1 MVWWSDPG
9 KEVLNILFNRVL
21 APYVEN
27 LDMNQVNYGI
37 GQGQIT
43 LSKLRLKRGAL
54 DKFRLPVDVID
65 GHLGKLSLSLHWM
78 NLGNQPVEVLVEDV
92 YLLVVPSSES
102 TYDPEEEERRAQAA
116 KFERLESA
124 ELLHVRSQTDV
135 SQDDTTQSQGLIAS
149 LVTKIVNNLQVTV
162 RNIHIRYEDKLSV
175 PGHPF
180 TAGVTLAG
188 FTAVSVNDQW
198 QPAFIDSKAGSV
210 HKLARLESL
219 AVYFDTD
226 CQSLAGLSYREF
238 VEKFTALIS
247 KGSNLAQHQFILKP
261 VSGEGKITMNHKLDK
276 ETPRFD
282 VQLSFDEIGVLL
294 DEHQYRDAISL
305 IDMYHFYIR
314 QHQYQKYRPSAEEL
328 QNNRPKA
335 LLQFATTAILDEVR
349 ERKRKWTWAYFAE
362 RRDDRQRYVD
372 LFKRK
377 QLGALSPAEIGM
389 FEALERKLSYEDLR
403 FYRSIARSQLR
414 KDMAT
419 RRKVEE
425 ERKKQQPQK
434 QTSWSSW
441 IWGSSSSP
449 DSSNSSSSPDEAA
462 FTGEMTDE
470 QRRQLY
476 EALDYDEKA
485 ALAESLDTPRDA
497 LKARV
502 KAQLNRGSFALK
514 TDPHGKN
521 TEIISVVSDI
531 FQATFLQRQDNF
543 ETSLS
548 LGGFAVRDGT
558 TANSA
563 YPLIVHVQEKRS
575 QSEIVK
581 ALPVDDKN
589 VLPGLPDPF
598 FFLKFERNPLDGRAD
613 SALTVRM
620 RYMEIVYHRGYV
632 EAVYKFLKPPAS
644 QLESVEALLNVAS
657 QTLESL
663 QKETRIGL
671 EYALQTHKTV
681 DVQMDLNAPII
692 IVPEDVTSTKGKHL
706 VIDAGHISIVSELA
720 SKEAIQEI
728 HAKRRKQYTAK
739 DYEHLESMMYDRLTV
754 KLQAAQFLV
763 GDDLNSCLKALRA
776 SEHDNLHL
784 LERTNFDLQVQNSI
798 VPTAYNLARFKVSGH
813 LPTLQ
818 VNMSDT
824 KYKALMRLID
834 VAIPHF
840 DDEAEPRAYSA
851 HRPSTT
857 QRHASGAFKIPAG
870 FFGASTD
877 EYAIET
883 DDEDAQSVHSVV
895 VRAPQK
901 AETPQE
907 QGEGDDEFFEADP
920 GAATDPALHQHVVE
934 IDLKVDALRASL
946 YKSMQ
951 DGTEKSLGDLALQGF
966 ALDFAMEKYV
976 MKVGVNLRSLS
987 IHVNQVGKEPLEF
1000 MSSPN
1005 ELMSSADGPS
1015 TEDLLT
1021 VKYTRV
1027 QQASP
1032 EYQPVYEGI
1041 DQNVDVKISTFLFRA
1056 APEPVVT
1063 LYDFIMTTFVPQNN
1077 AGSAEA
1083 TPAPGTPEDGNATPE
1098 IVVDSGGSPEK
1109 IRVLLTLASI
1119 QVILINDDVRIATL
1133 SLSTAYV
1140 AILLRSNTMRIN
1152 GRLGSLALNDDS
1164 AIQTASPDFKKI
1176 LSIEGDNFADFTYQ
1190 TYDPADHENYTGVK
1204 SSISLQTGSLKV
1216 HYLEHTLRDAYL
1228 FTMKLAR
1235 LKGLYDAA
1243 TEAAV
1248 QRASE
1253 IERMKFDV
1261 KISTPIVVFPNDA
1274 QHSLDVLTLRL
1285 GALDAHNF
1293 YEKDVDRIVAGL
1305 HGIQLASRLYHGEE
1319 PAELKIVD
1327 DIDIN
1332 ADVTQKGNIDRSK
1345 DLDYPATQVAVKISD
1360 VKLHLTQSQ
1369 YCLLINLL
1377 QSIPKVF
1384 ADVPEAEVTTPRLPS
1399 PIPTPESDIS
1409 QSSLSE
1415 ATSAVDLRPELS
1427 SQSVAS
1433 RPWTSLDLVVTM
1445 DAVKLHLYDAF
1456 ATTMENVK
1464 EHGIARFVLKD
1475 NSLRLKMLSDGALE
1489 AQVILKSMTMNNT
1502 RPGHSRFREIMPA
1515 AQHERNQV
1523 MLLFTM
1529 SGGKNSQGL
1538 AVLTVDSPEII
1549 FAVDPVIALL
1559 EFFTSA
1565 FTSQPQENG
1574 EDAEDVASPETQ
1586 SSNSSSSV
1594 DFRIDLHDVSVSILE
1609 DDTHADTQ
1617 AIKLSVKQL
1626 LVSQQGV
1633 FAVSVE
1639 HVGMSLGRMG
1649 KPAESVRFLDD
1660 LDFTL
1665 TLDSRSS
1672 ASHQSTS
1679 IEVTALPIVFRASY
1693 RDIMLI
1699 MTIVNKAIEL
1709 YGKSSQSP
1717 EQSKAGSEKALT
1729 RPAMQSRKV
1738 SRPTAS
1744 RIQPI
1749 GSARVMMNKEQFKGS
1764 FEGFRLVLIG
1774 DLHEQPLLHLKVK
1787 PFILG
1792 AKDWSGELQATSTL
1806 SVHTSYW
1813 NLANSHWE
1821 PLIDPWTLTAS
1832 VARELP
1838 SGGMKMSINSNQ
1850 RLDVNVTMTFVEL
1863 ALATM
1868 SMLGTEGERVLE
1880 KARGSYAPYKIWNR
1894 TGYPLFI
1901 WSDTEGSG
1909 INKETKSKQI
1919 ANGKTIDWRFDDWK
1933 TMREHVSSSGRNSIG
1948 VQIVGKQWEHL
1959 RSVPVDREG
1968 EYTFSLRPRT
1978 EKYAHRLVCEVKV
1991 QGNVKMVVLR
2001 STYKVENNTLYPLE
2015 LTLVDETGQP
2025 VYAVEKIVPGQDYAL
2040 PLDAVNQCR
2049 VRVQPDQGFGYKWS
2063 PAVRWEDLIAKRGFT
2078 LRCPHTD
2085 QTEAAFRFQAW
2096 ADADTNDIASR
2107 KLPRITLKLR
2117 APIELENLL
2126 PYNLEYRIYDKDTDQ
2141 NWRSY
2146 LRKGGVMPV
2155 HSVELGHLILLNI
2168 HVQDT
2173 VFKPS
2178 DFAIINTDGNSD
2190 FDVENKLVLRDANG
2204 RKLDLKLNYIHYPN
2218 SGGSFKVQVYSP
2230 YIVLN
2235 KTGLP
2240 FYVRPSRSTRVG
2252 TSTDVAGETRLDV
2265 LSKPVPFMLSHPNDN
2280 GKDFAFKIGDSMWS
2294 QGVSFDAPTAETRL
2308 VMAHQ
2313 TQRSDEI
2320 HVGLSWT
2327 EGLGKYKLTK
2337 VITLAPRFIIK
2348 NNFHQPLA
2356 FREHGVAPRGRA
2368 TMDPEERRPL
2378 HFLRIGDEK
2387 LLTVALPGLNAQWS
2401 PAINLED
2408 IGRVH
2413 FRLPTS
2419 ESDQQVRLM
2428 RADVKIDGPTIF
2440 VYLDEAT
2447 EGWPFKIENDS
2458 DYSFSFSQTDRSRE
2472 NAGPSAKPMPMYT
2485 VPQKSNIDYAWDAP
2499 AARDKRILLS
2509 IQGSRREVDPME
2521 IGDLVPFRFAGDT
2534 GTRVVSLDVRA
2545 DGPQQVLRIS
2555 NYNAE
2560 LSLYKPRR
2568 RSTVSLTRQDSMSSS
2583 QEAFEAVQETVSPTL
2598 TVSLDLHG
2606 VGVSLVNRRMVEV
2619 VYLSLNTLKFE
2630 YANNP
2635 VAQSVTLSCGSLQID
2650 NQLHDALFP
2659 VVLQPT
2665 PISQESKTVAA
2676 LPTVQASVIWLNDE
2690 EHGVLFVKYCSVLL
2704 QALTVEADE
2713 DFLFSVY
2720 DLTKIKGASWDVARE
2735 DILLEHPEDI
2745 PEPESTARGQDLYFE
2760 VLELQPIKLAISFMR
2775 TERVSGEEKL
2785 SLRNPFAVV
2794 LNAITM
2800 AVGNVNDAPLEMNAL
2815 AIKDM
2820 RLTLPDLQSRI
2831 MYHYRQEVLRQLYR
2845 ILGSADFIGNPVGLF
2860 TNVSSGVA
2868 DIFYEPFNGVV
2879 VHGNKDIGI
2888 GIAKGAASFVKK
2900 TVFGFSDSFT
2910 KFTSSVGKG
2919 LSATTFDSEYQLK
2932 RRMNQRR
2939 NRPRHAIYGVAAGA
2953 EAFASSVVS
2962 GVEGVVMKP
2971 IEGAESE
2978 GAKGFFKGVGKGL
2991 IGAVT
2996 KPVIGVFDLASNVG
3010 EGIRNTTTVFDNP
3023 ARDRVRMP
3031 RLIPADGVLVPYSDR
3046 EALGQYWMKDLDNG
3060 AYREETYVAHLN
3072 LPGGDNVVLLTT
3084 TKVISFWSNKL
3095 RLDWELPFTQ
3105 VQGVTIEDTG
3115 IKFAHKAGKQHDK
3128 FIYIPDKSSQTWFFS
3143 QVASV
3148 VKAFNARRRM
3158 DS

>member
-37 GQGQIT
+37 GQGQVT
-43 LSKLRLKRGAL
+43 LSKLRLKKGAL

-116 KFERLESA
+116 KFERLENA
-124 ELLHVRSQTDV
+124 ELLHVRTQTGM
-135 SQDDTTQSQGLIAS
+135 SQDNPQSQGLIAS
-149 LVTKIVNNLQVTV
+149 LVTKIINNLQVTV

-180 TAGVTLAG
+180 AAGLTLAG
-188 FTAVSVNDQW
+188 FTAVSVNENW
-198 QPAFIDSKAGSV
+198 QPAFIDSKAGAV

-238 VEKFTALIS
+238 VENFTALIS
-247 KGSNLAQHQFILKP
+247 KGSRTASHQFILKP

-294 DEHQYRDAISL
+294 DDNQYRDAISL
-305 IDMYHFYIR
+305 VDMYHFYIR
-314 QHQYQKYRPSAEEL
+314 QHQYQKYRPPAEEL
-328 QNNRPKA
+328 QSNRPKA
-335 LLQFATTAILDEVR
+335 LLNFATTAILDEVR

-362 RRDDRQRYVD
+362 RRDDRLRYVD
-372 LFKRK
+372 LFKKK
-377 QLGALSPAEIGM
+377 QLGSLTGTDVGL
-389 FEALERKLSYEDLR
+389 FDALERKLSYEDLR

-419 RRKVEE
+419 RRKLEE
-425 ERKKQQPQK
+425 ERKESQPQNSS
-434 QTSWSSW
+434 SWSSW
-441 IWGSSSSP
+441 LWGSSSST
-449 DSSNSSSSPDEAA
+449 DSSGSSTEETA

-470 QRRQLY
+470 QRKQLY
-476 EALDYDEKA
+476 EALDFDEKA

-514 TDPHGKN
+514 TDPHGTN
-521 TEIISVVSDI
+521 SDIISVSFDV

-558 TANSA
+558 TTNTA

-575 QSEIVK
+575 HSQIVK
-581 ALPVDDKN
+581 TLPVDDKN
-589 VLPGLPDPF
+589 HSIPELPDPF
-598 FFLKFERNPLDGRAD
+598 FFLKFEQNPLDGRAD
-613 SALTVRM
+613 NALTFRM
-620 RYMEIVYHRGYV
+620 RYMEIVYHKGYV
-632 EAVYKFLKPPAS
+632 EAVYKFFKPPAS
-644 QLESVEALLNVAS
+644 QLESVEALLDAAS
-657 QTLESL
+657 QTLENL

-692 IVPEDVTSTKGKHL
+692 IVPEDVTTTHCKHL
-706 VIDAGHISIVSELA
+706 IVDAGHISIVSELA
-720 SKEAIQEI
+720 SKEAIREI
-728 HAKRRKQYTAK
+728 QLKRKKQYTEA
-739 DYEHLESMMYDRLTV
+739 DYKHLESMMYDRLKV
-754 KLQAAQFLV
+754 QLEAAQFLI
-763 GDDLNSCLKALRA
+763 GDDLNSCMKALKSQDR
-776 SEHDNLHL
+776 DNLHL
-784 LERTNFDLQVQNSI
+784 LERTNIDLQVQNSI

-813 LPTLQ
+813 LPTLE

-840 DDEAEPRAYSA
+840 DDEEEPQAYTMR
-851 HRPSTT
+851 RPSDT
-857 QRHASGAFKIPAG
+857 QRRASAAFKMPAG
-870 FFGASTD
+870 FFGASTED
-877 EYAIET
+877 YALES
-883 DDEDAQSVHSVV
+883 DDEDHESVTS
-895 VRAPQK
+895 PSKQGL
-901 AETPQE
+901 PE
-907 QGEGDDEFFEADP
+907 QDEADEESEFFEADP
-920 GAATDPALHQHVVE
+920 GTATARISPALHQHVVE
-934 IDLKVDALRASL
+934 VNFKVDTLRASL
-946 YKSMQ
+946 YKSAQ
-951 DGTEKSLGDLALQGF
+951 DGSEKPLGDVAFQGF
-966 ALDFAMEKYV
+966 GLEYAMEKYV
-976 MKVGVNLRSLS
+976 MKVGVNLRSVS
-987 IHVNQVGKEPLEF
+987 MHINQVGKDPLEF
-1000 MSSPN
+1000 MSS
-1005 ELMSSADGPS
+1005 ATGP
-1015 TEDLLT
+1015 TNEDLLI

-1032 EYQPVYEGI
+1032 EFQPVYEGI
-1041 DQNVDVKISTFLFRA
+1041 DQNVDMKISTFLFRA

-1063 LYDFIMTTFVPQNN
+1063 VYDFIMTTFVPQT
-1077 AGSAEA
+1077 GQIET
-1083 TPAPGTPEDGNATPE
+1083 TPPNSPEGENGPPE
-1098 IVVDSGGSPEK
+1098 IVVESGVSAQK

-1119 QVILINDDVRIATL
+1119 QVNLINDDVQIATL

-1164 AIQTASPDFKKI
+1164 SIKTASPDFKRI

-1190 TYDPADHENYTGVK
+1190 TYDPSDHETYPGVK
-1204 SSISLQTGSLKV
+1204 SSFSLQTGSLKV
-1216 HYLEHTLRDAYL
+1216 HYLEHTLHDAYAFL
-1228 FTMKLAR
+1228 MKLAK

-1243 TEAAV
+1243 TEVAV

-1261 KISTPIVVFPNDA
+1261 SISTPIIVFPSDA
-1274 QHSLDVLTLRL
+1274 QHSVDVLTLRL
-1285 GALDAHNF
+1285 GALSARNEYNTDDN
-1293 YEKDVDRIVAGL
+1293 RITAGL
-1305 HGIQLASRLYHGEE
+1305 HGIQLASQLYHDNRR
-1319 PAELKIVD
+1319 AELKMVD
-1327 DIDIN
+1327 DIDID
-1332 ADVTQKGNIDRSK
+1332 AEVTQKVNIDRSK
-1345 DLDYPATQVAVKISD
+1345 DNDYPAVQVAVKISD
-1360 VKLHLTQSQ
+1360 VRLHLTHTQ
-1369 YCLLINLL
+1369 YCLLIALL

-1384 ADVPEAEVTTPRLPS
+1384 ANVSEVGLDSPQLPS
-1399 PIPTPESDIS
+1399 PVPMSDS
-1409 QSSLSE
+1409 QARE
-1415 ATSAVDLRPELS
+1415 QTTDAVAGVDLRPEISAHS
-1427 SQSVAS
+1427 SSGEA
-1433 RPWTSLDLVVTM
+1433 PPYTSLDLVVTIG
-1445 DAVKLHLYDAF
+1445 AVKLHLYDAS
-1456 ATTMENVK
+1456 ATAPEDVK
-1464 EHGIARFVLKD
+1464 EHGIARFALND
-1475 NSLRLKMLSDGALE
+1475 NSLRLKTLSDGALE
-1489 AQVILKSMTMNNT
+1489 AQIVLKSVTMSNT
-1502 RPGHSRFREIMPA
+1502 RPGNSKFREIMPA

-1523 MLLFTM
+1523 MLLYTM
-1529 SGGKNSQGL
+1529 SGGQGSQSL
-1538 AVLTVDSPEII
+1538 AVVTIDSPEVI

-1565 FTSQPQENG
+1565 FIAQNG
-1574 EDAEDVASPETQ
+1574 DPDTETESVSSPETQ
-1586 SSNSSSSV
+1586 TTSTSSSL
-1594 DFRIDLHDVSVSILE
+1594 DFRIDLHDASVSILE
-1609 DDTHADTQ
+1609 DDTNAESQ
-1617 AIKLSVKQL
+1617 AIRLTVKQL

-1633 FAVSVE
+1633 FAVSVN
-1639 HVGMSLGRMG
+1639 HVGMSLTRMG
-1649 KPAESVRFLDD
+1649 KPAESVRFLDELD
-1660 LDFTL
+1660 LTF
-1665 TLDSRSS
+1665 TLDSR
-1672 ASHQSTS
+1672 ASEAHHSTS
-1679 IEVTALPIVFRASY
+1679 IEVTALPVVFRASY

-1699 MTIVNKAIEL
+1699 MTIVNKAIDL
-1709 YGKSSQSP
+1709 YGESIQSQD
-1717 EQSKAGSEKALT
+1717 ESEPDKTLT
-1729 RPAMQSRKV
+1729 RPGLTSRKI
-1738 SRPTAS
+1738 SRPTTS
-1744 RIQPI
+1744 RAQPI

-1774 DLHEQPLLHLKVK
+1774 DLHEQPLLHLRIK

-1792 AKDWSGELQATSTL
+1792 AKDWSGELQAMSTL
-1806 SVHTSYW
+1806 SMHISYW
-1813 NLANSHWE
+1813 NIANSHWE
-1821 PLIDPWTLTAS
+1821 PLIDPWVFTAS
-1832 VARELP
+1832 VAKETP
-1838 SGGMKMSINSNQ
+1838 SSGIKVSVNANQ
-1850 RLDVNVTMTFVEL
+1850 RLDVNVTLSFVEL
-1863 ALATM
+1863 VLAFA
-1868 SMLGTEGERVLE
+1868 SMLGTEGEQVL
-1880 KARGSYAPYKIWNR
+1880 KNARGSYAPYKIWNR

-1901 WSDTEGSG
+1901 WSDTEGSNG
-1909 INKETKSKQI
+1909 TKDTAAKQVP
-1919 ANGKTIDWRFDDWK
+1919 NGKTIDWRFDDWK
-1933 TMREHVSSSGRNSIG
+1933 TMREHVSSSGHNSIG

-1978 EKYAHRLVCEVKV
+1978 GKYAHRLVCEVKV
-1991 QGNVKMVVLR
+1991 EGNAKTVVLR

-2040 PLDAVNQCR
+2040 PLEAVNQCR

-2085 QTEAAFRFQAW
+2085 QNEAAFRFQAW
-2096 ADADTNDIASR
+2096 AEADANDIASR
-2107 KLPRITLKLR
+2107 KLPRISLKLR

-2146 LRKGGVMPV
+2146 LRKGGIMPV

-2190 FDVENKLVLRDANG
+2190 FDVESKLVLRDTQG
-2204 RKLDLKLNYIHYPN
+2204 RRLDLKLNYIHYPN

-2240 FYVRPSRSTRVG
+2240 FGVRPSRTRVG
-2252 TSTDVAGETRLDV
+2252 APSEIAGETREDILA
-2265 LSKPVPFMLSHPNDN
+2265 KPLPFMLSHPTDN
-2280 GKDFAFKIGDSMWS
+2280 GKDFSFKIGESMWS
-2294 QGVSFDAPTAETRL
+2294 QGISLDAPRAETRL
-2308 VMAHQ
+2308 VMLHQ
-2313 TQRSDEI
+2313 QSRSDEI
-2320 HVGLSWT
+2320 HTGLSWA

-2337 VITLAPRFIIK
+2337 VITLAPRFIVK
-2348 NNFHQPLA
+2348 NNFSKPLA
-2356 FREHGVAPRGRA
+2356 IREHGVAPRDRA
-2368 TMDPEERRPL
+2368 AVEPGERRPL
-2378 HFLRIGDEK
+2378 NVLRFGEDK

-2401 PAINLED
+2401 APINLED
-2408 IGRVH
+2408 IGTIH
-2413 FRLPTS
+2413 FRLPAS
-2419 ESDQQVRLM
+2419 EDSQQIRLM
-2428 RADVKIDGPTIF
+2428 RADIKIEGPTIF
-2440 VYLDEAT
+2440 VFLDEAT
-2447 EGWPFKIENDS
+2447 EGWPFKIENES
-2458 DYSFSFSQTDRSRE
+2458 DLTFTIHQTDQARL
-2472 NAGPSAKPMPMYT
+2472 NAGPGAKPPPSYT
-2485 VPQKSNIDYAWDAP
+2485 VAPKNSIDYAWDYP
-2499 AARDKRILLS
+2499 AARDKKIILAVN
-2509 IQGSRREVDPME
+2509 GSRRDVDIME
-2521 IGDLVPFRFAGDT
+2521 IGDLVPFRAAT
-2534 GTRVVSLDVRA
+2534 SRGTRIVSLDVRA
-2545 DGPQQVLRIS
+2545 DGPKQVLRIS

-2568 RSTVSLTRQDSMSSS
+2568 RSTASLTRQDSMSSS
-2583 QEAFEAVQETVSPTL
+2583 QDAFEAIQETVAPVL
-2598 TVSLDLHG
+2598 TVALDLHG
-2606 VGVSLVNRRMVEV
+2606 IGVSLINKQMVEV
-2619 VYLSLNTLKFE
+2619 VYTSLNALKFE
-2630 YANNP
+2630 YASNP
-2635 VAQSVTLSCGSLQID
+2635 VAQSVTLSFGNLQID

-2659 VVLQPT
+2659 VLLQPT
-2665 PISQESKTVAA
+2665 PITQESKSVAA
-2676 LPTVQASVIWLNDE
+2676 LPTVQASFIWLNDQ
-2690 EHGVLFVKYCSVLL
+2690 EHGVFFIKYCSVLL

-2713 DFLFSVY
+2713 DFLFALY
-2720 DLTKIKGASWDVARE
+2720 DLTKIKGASWDVAQE
-2735 DILLEHPEDI
+2735 DVLFENPEDI
-2745 PEPESTARGQDLYFE
+2745 PEPQETSSGLDLYFE
-2760 VLELQPIKLAISFMR
+2760 VLELQPIKLSISFMR
-2775 TERVSGEEKL
+2775 TERISSEDQL
-2785 SLRNPFAVV
+2785 MLRNPAAVV

-2800 AVGNVNDAPLEMNAL
+2800 AIGNVNDAPLEMNAL

-2820 RLTLPDLQSRI
+2820 RLTLPDLLNRI
-2831 MYHYRQEVLRQLYR
+2831 THHYRQEVLRQLYR

-2879 VHGNKDIGI
+2879 MHGNKDIGI

-2900 TVFGFSDSFT
+2900 TVFGVSDSFT

-2919 LSATTFDSEYQLK
+2919 LSATTFDSEYQLR

-2962 GVEGVVMKP
+2962 GVEGVVLKP

-2978 GAKGFFKGVGKGL
+2978 GAKGFFKGMGKGL

-3010 EGIRNTTTVFDNP
+3010 AGIRNTTTVFDNP
-3023 ARDRVRMP
+3023 DRDRVRLP
-3031 RLIPADGVLVPYSDR
+3031 RLIPADGVLVPYSER
-3046 EALGQYWMKDLDNG
+3046 EALGQYWMKDLEQG
-3060 AYREETYVAHLN
+3060 AFRGETYVAHIN

-3095 RLDWELPFTQ
+3095 KLEWELPFTQ

-3115 IKFAHKAGKQHDK
+3115 IKFAHKGGKQHDK
-3128 FIYIPDKSSQTWFFS
+3128 FVFIPDKSSQTWFFS

>member
-43 LSKLRLKRGAL
+43 LSKLRLKKGAL

-116 KFERLESA
+116 KFERLENA
-124 ELLHVRSQTDV
+124 ELLHMRARSDV
-135 SQDDTTQSQGLIAS
+135 STQDNPQSQGLLAS
-149 LVTKIVNNLQVTV
+149 LVTKIINNLQVTV

-180 TAGVTLAG
+180 AAGVTLAG
-188 FTAVSVNDQW
+188 FTAVSVNEKW
-198 QPAFIDSKAGSV
+198 QPAFIDSKAGAV

-226 CQSLAGLSYREF
+226 CQSLAGLSYQEF

-247 KGSNLAQHQFILKP
+247 KGDRTAAHQFILKP

-294 DEHQYRDAISL
+294 DDNQYRDAISL
-305 IDMYHFYIR
+305 VDMYHFYTR
-314 QHQYQKYRPSAEEL
+314 QHQYQKYRPAAEEFEK
-328 QNNRPKA
+328 NRPKA
-335 LLQFATTAILDEVR
+335 LLKFATTAILDEVR
-349 ERKRKWTWAYFAE
+349 ERRRRWTWEYFAE
-362 RRDDRQRYVD
+362 RRDDRHRYVD

-377 QLGALSPAEIGM
+377 HLGPLSPQDVAM
-389 FEALERKLSYEDLR
+389 LEALERKLSYEDLR

-419 RRKVEE
+419 RRKLEE
-425 ERKKQQPQK
+425 ERKKQEPQNR
-434 QTSWSSW
+434 TSWSSW
-441 IWGSSSSP
+441 IWGSSASSAGETGAAP
-449 DSSNSSSSPDEAA
+449 SNEEAA
-462 FTGEMTDE
+462 FTGEMTEE
-470 QRRQLY
+470 QRKELY
-476 EALDYDEKA
+476 AALDYDEKA
-485 ALAESLDTPRDA
+485 AVAESLDTPRDA

-514 TDPHGKN
+514 TDPHGTDK
-521 TEIISVVSDI
+521 EIISIVFDI

-558 TANSA
+558 TQNTA

-581 ALPVDDKN
+581 VLPVEE
-589 VLPGLPDPF
+589 PGAAPDLPDPF
-598 FFLKFERNPLDGRAD
+598 FFLKFEHNPLDERAD
-613 SALTVRM
+613 NALTVRM
-620 RYMEIVYHRGYV
+620 RYMEIIYHKGYV

-644 QLESVEALLNVAS
+644 QLESVEALLDVAS
-657 QTLESL
+657 QTLEGL
-663 QKETRIGL
+663 RKETRIGL

-692 IVPEDVTSTKGKHL
+692 IIPEDVTTTKGKHL

-720 SKEAIQEI
+720 SKQAIQEI
-728 HAKRRKQYTAK
+728 RAKRKQQYTEE
-739 DYEHLESMMYDRLTV
+739 DYKHLESMMYDRLTV
-754 KLQAAQFLV
+754 RLEAAQFLI
-763 GDDLNSCLKALRA
+763 GDDLRSLLKALR
-776 SEHDNLHL
+776 SKEKDNLHL

-798 VPTAYNLARFKVSGH
+798 VPTAYTLARFKIAGH
-813 LPTLQ
+813 LPALQ

-824 KYKALMRLID
+824 KYKSLMRLID
-834 VAIPHF
+834 VSIPNF
-840 DDEAEPRAYSA
+840 DDGEQVPDRAYSA
-851 HRPSTT
+851 RQPSTS
-857 QRHASGAFKIPAG
+857 QRHASTAFKIPSG
-870 FFGASTD
+870 FFGPAPEE

-883 DDEDAQSVHSVV
+883 DDEDQAAASTKRRVPD
-895 VRAPQK
+895 VRD
-901 AETPQE
+901 E
-907 QGEGDDEFFEADP
+907 DNDEFFEADP
-920 GAATDPALHQHVVE
+920 GTISNPAMHQHVVE
-934 IDLKVDALRASL
+934 VDFKVDTLGATL
-946 YKSMQ
+946 YKSAP
-951 DGTEKSLGDLALQGF
+951 DGTEKPLGDVAFQGF
-966 ALDFAMEKYV
+966 GLVYAMEKYV
-976 MKVGVNLRSLS
+976 MKVDVNLKSVS
-987 IHVNQVGKEPLEF
+987 MHVNQAGKEPLEF
-1000 MSSPN
+1000 V
-1005 ELMSSADGPS
+1005 SSAAGPS
-1015 TEDLLT
+1015 AADLLT

-1027 QQASP
+1027 QQTSP

-1056 APEPVVT
+1056 APEPVLT
-1063 LYDFIMTTFVPQNN
+1063 LYDFIMTTFVPQASGKVEAPPSPSTPGGEDIPEVVVG
-1077 AGSAEA
+1077 AGG
-1083 TPAPGTPEDGNATPE
+1083 P
-1098 IVVDSGGSPEK
+1098 PEK

-1140 AILLRSNTMRIN
+1140 AILLRANTMRIN
-1152 GRLGSLALNDDS
+1152 GRLGSLALTDDS
-1164 AIQTASPDFKKI
+1164 PIQTASADFKQI

-1190 TYDPADHENYTGVK
+1190 TFDPEDHETYTGVK
-1204 SSISLQTGSLKV
+1204 SSISLNTGSLKV
-1216 HYLEHTLRDAYL
+1216 HYLEHSLHDAYL
-1228 FTMKLAR
+1228 FLMRLAK

-1253 IERMKFDV
+1253 IERMQFNIS
-1261 KISTPIVVFPNDA
+1261 ISTPIVVFPADA

-1285 GALDAHNF
+1285 GALRARNA
-1293 YEKDVDRIVAGL
+1293 YENDVDRITAGL
-1305 HGIQLASRLYHGEE
+1305 HGIQLTSCLHYNDE
-1319 PAELKIVD
+1319 PSVLKIVD
-1327 DIDIN
+1327 DIDVN
-1332 ADVTQKGNIDRSK
+1332 AEITQFGQIDRSK
-1345 DLDYPATQVAVKISD
+1345 DLDKPNMEVSVKISD
-1360 VKLHLTQSQ
+1360 VRLHLTQPQ
-1369 YCLLINLL
+1369 YCLLIALS

-1384 ADVPEAEVTTPRLPS
+1384 ADVPEVPDHARSRE
-1399 PIPTPESDIS
+1399 PTGEDDLV
-1409 QSSLSE
+1409 QASSS
-1415 ATSAVDLRPELS
+1415 TVDLRPELS
-1427 SQSVAS
+1427 ANPTSGDA
-1433 RPWTSLDLVVTM
+1433 RPWTSVDVVVAVN
-1445 DAVKLHLYDAF
+1445 AVKLHLYDAL
-1456 ATTMENVK
+1456 ASSQANVK
-1464 EHGIARFVLKD
+1464 DHGIARFALND
-1475 NSLRLKMLSDGALE
+1475 NTLRLKMLSDGSLE
-1489 AQVILKSMTMNNT
+1489 SQVVMKSMTMGNT
-1502 RPGHSRFREIMPA
+1502 RPGSSKFREIMPA
-1515 AQHERNQV
+1515 AQHERNQI

-1529 SGGKNSQGL
+1529 SGGKNSTGL
-1538 AVLTVDSPEII
+1538 AVLTVDSPEVI
-1549 FAVDPVIALL
+1549 FAVDPIIALL

-1565 FTSQPQENG
+1565 FPSQPEQADEETAVDSEQSELN
-1574 EDAEDVASPETQ
+1574 ASGPKI
-1586 SSNSSSSV
+1586 
-1594 DFRIDLHDVSVSILE
+1594 DFRLDLHDASVCVLE
-1609 DDTHADTQ
+1609 DDTNAESQ
-1617 AIKLSVKQL
+1617 AIRLAIKQL
-1626 LVSQQGV
+1626 LIAQQGV
-1633 FAVSVE
+1633 FAVSVKQ
-1639 HVGMSLGRMG
+1639 VGMSLTRMG
-1649 KPAESVRFLDD
+1649 RPAESVRFLDD
-1660 LDFTL
+1660 VDLTF

-1672 ASHQSTS
+1672 AAHQSTS

-1699 MTIVNKAIEL
+1699 TTIVNKAIEL
-1709 YGKSSQSP
+1709 YGSSNRPQDQGRPGLDKSPS
-1717 EQSKAGSEKALT
+1717 
-1729 RPAMQSRKV
+1729 RPALQ
-1738 SRPTAS
+1738 
-1744 RIQPI
+1744 
-1749 GSARVMMNKEQFKGS
+1749 SARRASKPTNSRVQPVGNARVVTNKEQFKGS
-1764 FEGFRLVLIG
+1764 FDGFRLVLIG
-1774 DLHEQPLLHLKVK
+1774 DLHEQPLLHLRVK

-1806 SVHTSYW
+1806 SVHVSYW
-1813 NLANSHWE
+1813 NLSNSHWE
-1821 PLIDPWTLTAS
+1821 PLIDPWTFTAA
-1832 VARELP
+1832 VAKESP
-1838 SGGMKMSINSNQ
+1838 SGGMKMTVNANQ
-1850 RLDVNVTMTFVEL
+1850 RLDVNLTMTFVEL
-1863 ALATM
+1863 ALAT
-1868 SMLGTEGERVLE
+1868 SKMLGTEGERVLQ
-1880 KARGSYAPYKIWNR
+1880 KARGSYAPYRIWNR

-1901 WSDTEGSG
+1901 WSDTDGSQ
-1909 INKETKSKQI
+1909 NVRETTAKQI

-1933 TMREHVSSSGRNSIG
+1933 TMREHVSSSGHNSIG
-1948 VQIVGKQWEHL
+1948 LQIVGKQWEHL
-1959 RSVPVDREG
+1959 RSIPVDREG

-1991 QGNVKMVVLR
+1991 QGNVKLVILR
-2001 STYKVENNTLYPLE
+2001 STYKIENLTLYPLE

-2040 PLDAVNQCR
+2040 PLDAVNRCR
-2049 VRVQPDQGFGYKWS
+2049 VRLQPDQGFGYKWS
-2063 PAVRWEDLIAKRGFT
+2063 PAIRWEDLISKRGFT
-2078 LRCPHTD
+2078 LRCPHSD
-2085 QTEAAFRFQAW
+2085 PNEAAFRFQAW
-2096 ADADTNDIASR
+2096 AEADANDIASR

-2126 PYNLEYRIYDKDTDQ
+2126 PYNLEYRIYDKETDQ

-2155 HSVELGHLILLNI
+2155 HSVELGHLVLLNVQ
-2168 HVQDT
+2168 VQDT

-2190 FDVENKLVLRDANG
+2190 FDVENKLVLRDPNG
-2204 RKLDLKLNYIHYPN
+2204 RKLDLRLNYVHYPN

-2240 FYVRPSRSTRVG
+2240 FSIRPSRSARVG
-2252 TSTDVAGETRLDV
+2252 SPAEIAGETRPDV
-2265 LSKPVPFMLSHPNDN
+2265 LARPVPFMVSHPIDN
-2280 GKDFAFKIGDSMWS
+2280 GKDFSFRIGESAWS
-2294 QGVSFDAPTAETRL
+2294 QSISLDAPTAETRL
-2308 VMAHQ
+2308 VIPHQ
-2313 TQRSDEI
+2313 TQKAEEI

-2348 NNFHQPLA
+2348 NDFSQPLS
-2356 FREHGVAPRGRA
+2356 FREHGVARGLTTIA
-2368 TMDPEERRPL
+2368 PGEKRPL
-2378 HFLRIGDEK
+2378 HFLRVGEEK
-2387 LLTVALPGLNAQWS
+2387 LLTIAVPGLNAQWS
-2401 PAINLED
+2401 APINLED
-2408 IGRVH
+2408 IGTVH
-2413 FRLPTS
+2413 FRLYAS
-2419 ESDQQVRLM
+2419 EGSQHMRLM
-2428 RADVKIDGPTIF
+2428 RADVKIEGPTIF
-2440 VYLDEAT
+2440 IFLDEAT
-2447 EGWPFKIENDS
+2447 EGWPFTIENDS
-2458 DYSFSFSQTDRSRE
+2458 DYSFSFSQTDQTRKE
-2472 NAGPSAKPMPMYT
+2472 GGQSAKPAPTYA
-2485 VPQKSNIDYAWDAP
+2485 VPSKSSVDYAWDYP
-2499 AARDKRILLS
+2499 SARDKRIVLAVN
-2509 IQGSRREVDPME
+2509 GSRREIDIME
-2521 IGDLVPFRFAGDT
+2521 IGDLVPFKFADER
-2534 GTRVVSLDVRA
+2534 GTKTVSLDVRA
-2545 DGPQQVLRIS
+2545 DGHRQVLRIT

-2560 LSLYKPRR
+2560 YSLYKPRR
-2568 RSTVSLTRQDSMSSS
+2568 RDTVSLARQDSMSSS
-2583 QEAFEAVQETVSPTL
+2583 QDAFEAVQETVAPVL
-2598 TVSLDLHG
+2598 TVALDLQG
-2606 VGVSLVNRRMVEV
+2606 IGVSLINKRMVEV
-2619 VYLSLNTLKFE
+2619 VYLSLNALKFE

-2676 LPTVQASVIWLNDE
+2676 LPTVQATMIWLNDE
-2690 EHGVLFVKYCSVLL
+2690 EHGVFFVKYCSILL

-2713 DFLFSVY
+2713 DFLFALY
-2720 DLTKIKGASWDVARE
+2720 DLTKIKGASWDDGQE
-2735 DILLEHPEDI
+2735 DVLLEYPEDI
-2745 PEPESTARGQDLYFE
+2745 PEPQATARGQDLYFE
-2760 VLELQPIKLAISFMR
+2760 VLELQPIKLSISFMR

-2794 LNAITM
+2794 LNAVTM

-2820 RLTLPDLQSRI
+2820 RLTLPDLEERI
-2831 MYHYRQEVLRQLYR
+2831 MHHYRQEVLRQLYR

-2879 VHGNKDIGI
+2879 MHGNKEIGI

-2939 NRPRHAIYGVAAGA
+2939 NRPRHAIYGVTAGA
-2953 EAFASSVVS
+2953 EALASSVVS
-2962 GVEGVVMKP
+2962 GVEGVVLKP

-2978 GAKGFFKGVGKGL
+2978 GARGFFKGVGKGL
-2991 IGAVT
+2991 IGVVT
-2996 KPVIGVFDLASNVG
+2996 KPVIGVFDLAANVS

-3023 ARDRVRMP
+3023 ARDRVRLP
-3031 RLIPADGVLVPYSDR
+3031 RLIPADGVLVPYSER
-3046 EALGQYWMKDLDNG
+3046 EALGQYWMKDLEQG
-3060 AYREETYVAHLN
+3060 RYRTETYVAHLN

-3084 TKVISFWSNKL
+3084 TKVLSFWSNNL
-3095 RLDWELPFTQ
+3095 RLEWELPFTQ

-3115 IKFAHKAGKQHDK
+3115 IKFAHKAGKEHDK
-3128 FIYIPDKSSQTWFFS
+3128 FIFIPDKSSQTWFFS
-3143 QVASV
+3143 QIASV

>member
-37 GQGQIT
+37 GQGQVT
-43 LSKLRLKRGAL
+43 LHKLRLKKGAL

-92 YLLVVPSSES
+92 YLLVVPSAES

-116 KFERLESA
+116 KFERLENA
-124 ELLHVRSQTDV
+124 ELLHVRSQSDV
-135 SQDDTTQSQGLIAS
+135 SQDTAQSQGLIAS

-180 TAGVTLAG
+180 AAGVTLAG
-188 FTAVSVNDQW
+188 FTAVSVNEQW

-226 CQSLAGLSYREF
+226 CESLAGLSYRDF

-247 KGSNLAQHQFILKP
+247 KGSRTASHQFILKP
-261 VSGEGKITMNHKLDK
+261 VSGEGKIIMNHKLDK
-276 ETPRFD
+276 ETPQFD

-305 IDMYHFYIR
+305 IDMYHFYTR
-314 QHQYQKYRPSAEEL
+314 QHQYQKYRPPAEEL

-335 LLQFATTAILDEVR
+335 LLRFATTAILDEVR

-377 QLGALSPAEIGM
+377 QLGSLSPAEVSM

-419 RRKVEE
+419 RRKLEE

-441 IWGSSSSP
+441 IWGSSASS
-449 DSSNSSSSPDEAA
+449 DSSDASPSQDESA
-462 FTGEMTDE
+462 FTGEMTEE

-521 TEIISVVSDI
+521 TEIISIIFDI

-575 QSEIVK
+575 QSEVVK
-581 ALPVDDKN
+581 ALPVEDEHTIS
-589 VLPGLPDPF
+589 GLPDPF
-598 FFLKFERNPLDGRAD
+598 FFLKFERNPLNGRAD

-620 RYMEIVYHRGYV
+620 RYMEIVYHRGYI
-632 EAVYKFLKPPAS
+632 EAVYKFFKPPAS
-644 QLESVEALLNVAS
+644 QLESVEALLNVAT

-692 IVPEDVTSTKGKHL
+692 IVPEDVSTTKGKHL

-728 HAKRRKQYTAK
+728 HSKRKKQYTAE
-739 DYEHLESMMYDRLTV
+739 DYERLESMMYDRLTV

-763 GDDLNSCLKALRA
+763 GDDLKSCLKALR
-776 SEHDNLHL
+776 SNEHDNLHL

-798 VPTAYNLARFKVSGH
+798 VPTAYNLARFKISGH

-851 HRPSTT
+851 PRQSTT

-883 DDEDAQSVHSVV
+883 DDEDAQSV

-901 AETPQE
+901 PETPQE
-907 QGEGDDEFFEADP
+907 QGEGDEEFFEADP
-920 GAATDPALHQHVVE
+920 GTATDPALHQHIVE
-934 IDLKVDALRASL
+934 IDFSVDTLRASL
-946 YKSMQ
+946 YKSAP

-966 ALDFAMEKYV
+966 ALDYAMEKYV

-987 IHVNQVGKEPLEF
+987 MHVNQVGKEPLEF
-1000 MSSPN
+1000 
-1005 ELMSSADGPS
+1005 MSSADGPS

-1077 AGSAEA
+1077 SGSAET
-1083 TPAPGTPEDGNATPE
+1083 TPAPGTPEDGNTTPE
-1098 IVVDSGGSPEK
+1098 TVVDAGGTPEK

-1140 AILLRSNTMRIN
+1140 AILLRANTLRIN

-1190 TYDPADHENYTGVK
+1190 TYDPTDHETYTGVK

-1216 HYLEHTLRDAYL
+1216 HYLEHTLRDAYQ

-1261 KISTPIVVFPNDA
+1261 KISTPIVVFPADA
-1274 QHSLDVLTLRL
+1274 QHSLDVLALRL
-1285 GALDAHNF
+1285 GALDAHNS
-1293 YEKDVDRIVAGL
+1293 YEKDADRITAGL
-1305 HGIQLASRLYHGEE
+1305 HGIQLASRMYYEGE

-1332 ADVTQKGNIDRSK
+1332 AEVTQKGDIDRSK

-1369 YCLLINLL
+1369 YCLLIALL

-1384 ADVPEAEVTTPRLPS
+1384 AAVPDNEAATSQLPS
-1399 PIPTPESDIS
+1399 PVPTPDAETS

-1415 ATSAVDLRPELS
+1415 TTSAVDLRPELS
-1427 SQSVAS
+1427 TQSSES

-1445 DAVKLHLYDAF
+1445 SAVKLHLYDAL
-1456 ATTMENVK
+1456 ATTPTSVK

-1489 AQVILKSMTMNNT
+1489 AQVVLKSMTMNNT
-1502 RPGHSRFREIMPA
+1502 RPGNSKFREIMPA

-1529 SGGKNSQGL
+1529 SGGKKSQSL
-1538 AVLTVDSPEII
+1538 AILTVDSPEII

-1565 FTSQPQENG
+1565 FPSQPEENG
-1574 EDAEDVASPETQ
+1574 ENVEAVASPETQ
-1586 SSNSSSSV
+1586 SSSSSSSF
-1594 DFRIDLHDVSVSILE
+1594 DFRVDLHDVSVSILE
-1609 DDTHADTQ
+1609 DDSHADTQ

-1639 HVGMSLGRMG
+1639 HVGMSLGRVG

-1709 YGKSSQSP
+1709 YGKSSQSAN
-1717 EQSKAGSEKALT
+1717 QDKGASEKALS
-1729 RPAMQSRKV
+1729 RPALQSRKI
-1738 SRPTAS
+1738 SRPTTS

-1749 GSARVMMNKEQFKGS
+1749 GSARVVMNKEQFKGS

-1774 DLHEQPLLHLKVK
+1774 DLHEQPLLHLRVK

-1806 SVHTSYW
+1806 SVHISYW
-1813 NLANSHWE
+1813 NLTNSHWE
-1821 PLIDPWTLTAS
+1821 PLIDPWTFTAS
-1832 VARELP
+1832 VAKESP
-1838 SGGMKMSINSNQ
+1838 SGGLKMSINSNQ
-1850 RLDVNVTMTFVEL
+1850 RLDVNVTMTFAEL
-1863 ALATM
+1863 ALSTM
-1868 SMLGTEGERVLE
+1868 SMLGTEGERVLA
-1880 KARGSYAPYKIWNR
+1880 KARGSYAPYRIWNR

-1909 INKETKSKQI
+1909 NTRETNSKQI

-1991 QGNVKMVVLR
+1991 EGNVKLVVLR
-2001 STYKVENNTLYPLE
+2001 STYKVENHTLYPLE

-2085 QTEAAFRFQAW
+2085 QSEAPFRFQAW
-2096 ADADTNDIASR
+2096 AEADANDIASR

-2155 HSVELGHLILLNI
+2155 HSVELGHLILLNV

-2240 FYVRPSRSTRVG
+2240 FSVRPSRSNRVG
-2252 TSTDVAGETRLDV
+2252 TPMDIAGETRPDI
-2265 LSKPVPFMLSHPNDN
+2265 LSKPVPFMLSHPNDG
-2280 GKDFAFKIGDSMWS
+2280 GKDFAFKIGDSVWS
-2294 QGVSFDAPTAETRL
+2294 QGISFDAPTAETRL

-2320 HVGLSWT
+2320 HAGVSWT

-2348 NNFHQPLA
+2348 NNFSQPLA
-2356 FREHGVAPRGRA
+2356 FREHGGAPRGRA
-2368 TMDPEERRPL
+2368 TIDPGERRPL
-2378 HFLRIGDEK
+2378 HFLRVGDEK

-2419 ESDQQVRLM
+2419 ENGQQVRLM

-2440 VYLDEAT
+2440 VFLDEAT

-2458 DYSFSFSQTDRSRE
+2458 DYSFSFSQTDQSRA
-2472 NAGPSAKPMPMYT
+2472 NAGPAAKPMPTYT
-2485 VPQKSNIDYAWDAP
+2485 VQQKSSLDYAWDVP
-2499 AARDKRILLS
+2499 AARDKRILLT
-2509 IQGSRREVDPME
+2509 INGSRREVDIME
-2521 IGDLVPFRFAGDT
+2521 IGDLVPFRFAGDR

-2560 LSLYKPRR
+2560 LSLYKPKRR
-2568 RSTVSLTRQDSMSSS
+2568 NTASLTRQDSMSSSS
-2583 QEAFEAVQETVSPTL
+2583 QEAFEAVQETVSPVL
-2598 TVSLDLHG
+2598 TVALDLQG
-2606 VGVSLVNRRMVEV
+2606 VGVSMVNRRMVEV

-2630 YANNP
+2630 YATNP

-2665 PISQESKTVAA
+2665 PISQDKSVAA

-2720 DLTKIKGASWDVARE
+2720 DLTKVKGAPWDAGQE

-2745 PEPESTARGQDLYFE
+2745 PEPQATARGQDVYFE
-2760 VLELQPIKLAISFMR
+2760 VLELQPIKLSISFMR
-2775 TERVSGEEKL
+2775 TERVSAEEKL
-2785 SLRNPFAVV
+2785 SLRNPVAVV

-2800 AVGNVNDAPLEMNAL
+2800 AVGNINDAPLEMNAL

-2820 RLTLPDLQSRI
+2820 RLLLPDLQARI

-2845 ILGSADFIGNPVGLF
+2845 ILGSANFIGNPVGLF

-2868 DIFYEPFNGVV
+2868 DFFYEPFNGVV
-2879 VHGNKDIGI
+2879 MHGNKDIGI
-2888 GIAKGAASFVKK
+2888 SIAKGAASFVKK

-2910 KFTSSVGKG
+2910 KITSSVGKG
-2919 LSATTFDSEYQLK
+2919 LSATTLDSEFQLK

-2953 EAFASSVVS
+2953 EAFATSVVS

-2996 KPVIGVFDLASNVG
+2996 KPVIGVFDLAANVG

-3023 ARDRVRMP
+3023 ARDRVRLP
-3031 RLIPADGVLVPYSDR
+3031 RLIPADGVLVPYSER

-3060 AYREETYVAHLN
+3060 AFRDETYVAHLN

-3084 TKVISFWSNKL
+3084 TKIISFWSNKL

-3128 FIYIPDKSSQTWFFS
+3128 FVYIPDKSSQTWFFS

>member
-37 GQGQIT
+37 GQGQVT
-43 LSKLRLKRGAL
+43 LHKLRLKKGAL

-92 YLLVVPSSES
+92 YLLVVPSAES

-116 KFERLESA
+116 KFERLENT

-135 SQDDTTQSQGLIAS
+135 SQDTQQSQGLIAS

-180 TAGVTLAG
+180 AAGATLAG
-188 FTAVSVNDQW
+188 FTAVSVNEQW

-226 CQSLAGLSYREF
+226 CESLAGLSYREF
-238 VEKFTALIS
+238 VDKFTALIS
-247 KGSNLAQHQFILKP
+247 KGSRIAPHQFILKP

-276 ETPRFD
+276 ETPQFD

-294 DEHQYRDAISL
+294 DDHQYRDAISL
-305 IDMYHFYIR
+305 IDMYHFYTR
-314 QHQYQKYRPSAEEL
+314 QHQYQKYRPPIEEL
-328 QNNRPKA
+328 QSNRPRA
-335 LLQFATTAILDEVR
+335 LLRFAMTAILDEVR

-377 QLGALSPAEIGM
+377 QLGSLSPAEVGM

-419 RRKVEE
+419 RRKLEE
-425 ERKKQQPQK
+425 ERRRQQPQK

-441 IWGSSSSP
+441 IWGSSP
-449 DSSNSSSSPDEAA
+449 ASSSDGTDASPSQDEAA
-462 FTGEMTDE
+462 FTGEMTEE

-514 TDPHGKN
+514 TDPHGKD
-521 TEIISVVSDI
+521 TEIISVVFDI
-531 FQATFLQRQDNF
+531 FQATLLQRQDNF

-575 QSEIVK
+575 QSEIIK
-581 ALPVDDKN
+581 ALPVEDKHTD
-589 VLPGLPDPF
+589 PGLPDPF
-598 FFLKFERNPLDGRAD
+598 FFLKFERNPLTGRAD

-632 EAVYKFLKPPAS
+632 EAVYKFFKPPAS
-644 QLESVEALLNVAS
+644 QLESVEALLDVAS

-706 VIDAGHISIVSELA
+706 VIDAGHISIVSDLA
-720 SKEAIQEI
+720 SKEAVQEI
-728 HAKRRKQYTAK
+728 HSKRKKQYTAE
-739 DYEHLESMMYDRLTV
+739 DYERLESMMYDRLTV

-763 GDDLNSCLKALRA
+763 GDDLNSCLNALR
-776 SEHDNLHL
+776 SNENDNLHL

-798 VPTAYNLARFKVSGH
+798 VPTAYSLARFKVSGH

-840 DDEAEPRAYSA
+840 DDEAEARAYSA
-851 HRPSTT
+851 QRPSTT

-870 FFGASTD
+870 FFGANTD
-877 EYAIET
+877 DYAIET
-883 DDEDAQSVHSVV
+883 DDEDAQSAHSVV
-895 VRAPQK
+895 QAPHK
-901 AETPQE
+901 PETHQD

-920 GAATDPALHQHVVE
+920 GTTNDPVIHQHVVE
-934 IDLKVDALRASL
+934 IDFKVDALRASL
-946 YKSMQ
+946 YKSAP
-951 DGTEKSLGDLALQGF
+951 DGTERSLGDLALEGF

-987 IHVNQVGKEPLEF
+987 MHVNQVGKEPLEF
-1000 MSSPN
+1000 MSS
-1005 ELMSSADGPS
+1005 ADGLS

-1032 EYQPVYEGI
+1032 EYQQVYEGI

-1063 LYDFIMTTFVPQNN
+1063 LYDFIMTTFVPQNKS
-1077 AGSAEA
+1077 GGAENR
-1083 TPAPGTPEDGNATPE
+1083 PAPGTPEDGNTTPE
-1098 IVVDSGGSPEK
+1098 IVVDAGGSPEK

-1140 AILLRSNTMRIN
+1140 AILLRANTLRIN

-1164 AIQTASPDFKKI
+1164 TIQTASPDFKKI

-1190 TYDPADHENYTGVK
+1190 TYDPADHETYTGVK

-1228 FTMKLAR
+1228 FTMKLAK

-1261 KISTPIVVFPNDA
+1261 KISTPIVVFPADA
-1274 QHSLDVLTLRL
+1274 QHSLDVLALRL
-1285 GALDAHNF
+1285 GALDAHNS
-1293 YEKDVDRIVAGL
+1293 YEKDADRIKAGL

-1319 PAELKIVD
+1319 LAELKIVD

-1332 ADVTQKGNIDRSK
+1332 AEVTQKGDIDRSK
-1345 DLDYPATQVAVKISD
+1345 DPDYPATQVAVKISD

-1369 YCLLINLL
+1369 YCLLIALL

-1384 ADVPEAEVTTPRLPS
+1384 ADVPDNEATTSQLPS
-1399 PIPTPESDIS
+1399 PVPTPDVETS

-1415 ATSAVDLRPELS
+1415 ATSAIDLRPELS
-1427 SQSVAS
+1427 SQSSES

-1445 DAVKLHLYDAF
+1445 SAVKLHLYDAL
-1456 ATTMENVK
+1456 ATTAASVK

-1489 AQVILKSMTMNNT
+1489 AQVVLKSMTMNNT
-1502 RPGHSRFREIMPA
+1502 RPGNSKFREIMPA

-1529 SGGKNSQGL
+1529 SGGKKSQSL
-1538 AVLTVDSPEII
+1538 AIITVDSPEII

-1565 FTSQPQENG
+1565 FPSQLE
-1574 EDAEDVASPETQ
+1574 EDEEDVEAVASPETR
-1586 SSNSSSSV
+1586 SSSSSSSF
-1594 DFRIDLHDVSVSILE
+1594 DFRVDLHDVSVSILE

-1639 HVGMSLGRMG
+1639 HVGMSLGRVG

-1709 YGKSSQSP
+1709 YGKSSQSD
-1717 EQSKAGSEKALT
+1717 QDKGASEKALS

-1738 SRPTAS
+1738 SRPTTS
-1744 RIQPI
+1744 RTQPI
-1749 GSARVMMNKEQFKGS
+1749 GSARVVMNKEQFKGS
-1764 FEGFRLVLIG
+1764 FDGFRLVLIG
-1774 DLHEQPLLHLKVK
+1774 DLHEQPLLHLRVK

-1813 NLANSHWE
+1813 NLTNSHWE
-1821 PLIDPWTLTAS
+1821 PLIDPWTFTAS
-1832 VARELP
+1832 VAKESP

-1880 KARGSYAPYKIWNR
+1880 KARGSYAPYRIWNR

-1909 INKETKSKQI
+1909 NTKETNSKQI

-1991 QGNVKMVVLR
+1991 EGNVKLVVLR
-2001 STYKVENNTLYPLE
+2001 STYKVENHTLYPLE

-2078 LRCPHTD
+2078 LRCPHSD
-2085 QTEAAFRFQAW
+2085 QTEAPFRFQAW
-2096 ADADTNDIASR
+2096 AEADANDIASR

-2190 FDVENKLVLRDANG
+2190 FDVENKLLLRDANG

-2240 FYVRPSRSTRVG
+2240 FSVRPSRSARVG
-2252 TSTDVAGETRLDV
+2252 TPTEIAGETRPDI
-2265 LSKPVPFMLSHPNDN
+2265 LSKPVPFMLSHPNEN
-2280 GKDFAFKIGDSMWS
+2280 GKDFAFKIGDSVWS
-2294 QGVSFDAPTAETRL
+2294 QGVSFDAPTAESRL

-2320 HVGLSWT
+2320 HAGVSWT
-2327 EGLGKYKLTK
+2327 EGRGKYKLTK

-2348 NNFHQPLA
+2348 NDFSQPLA
-2356 FREHGVAPRGRA
+2356 FREHGGAPRGRA
-2368 TMDPEERRPL
+2368 TIDPGERRPL
-2378 HFLRIGDEK
+2378 HFLRVGDEK

-2401 PAINLED
+2401 SAINLED

-2419 ESDQQVRLM
+2419 ENGQQVRLM

-2440 VYLDEAT
+2440 VFLDEAT

-2458 DYSFSFSQTDRSRE
+2458 EYAFSFSQTDQSRA
-2472 NAGPSAKPMPMYT
+2472 NAGPAAKPMPTYT
-2485 VPQKSNIDYAWDAP
+2485 VQQKSSLDYAWDVP
-2499 AARDKRILLS
+2499 AARNKRIVLS
-2509 IQGSRREVDPME
+2509 INGSRREVDIME
-2521 IGDLVPFRFAGDT
+2521 IGDLVPFRFAGDR

-2545 DGPQQVLRIS
+2545 DGPRQVLRIS

-2568 RSTVSLTRQDSMSSS
+2568 RNTASLTRQDSMSSNS
-2583 QEAFEAVQETVSPTL
+2583 QEAFEAVQETVSPVL
-2598 TVSLDLHG
+2598 TVALDLQG
-2606 VGVSLVNRRMVEV
+2606 VGISLVNRRLVEV

-2630 YANNP
+2630 YATNP

-2665 PISQESKTVAA
+2665 PISQDKTVAA

-2720 DLTKIKGASWDVARE
+2720 DLTKVKGAPWDVGQE
-2735 DILLEHPEDI
+2735 DILLEYPEDI
-2745 PEPESTARGQDLYFE
+2745 PEPKATARGQDVYFE
-2760 VLELQPIKLAISFMR
+2760 VLELQPIKLSISFMR
-2775 TERVSGEEKL
+2775 TERVSAEEKL
-2785 SLRNPFAVV
+2785 SLRNPVAVV

-2800 AVGNVNDAPLEMNAL
+2800 AVGNINDAPLEMNAL

-2820 RLTLPDLQSRI
+2820 RLLLPDLQARI

-2845 ILGSADFIGNPVGLF
+2845 ILGSANFIGNPVGLF

-2868 DIFYEPFNGVV
+2868 DFFYEPFNGVV
-2879 VHGNKDIGI
+2879 MHGNKDIGI
-2888 GIAKGAASFVKK
+2888 SIAKGAASFVKK

-2910 KFTSSVGKG
+2910 KITSSVGKG
-2919 LSATTFDSEYQLK
+2919 LSATTLDSEFQLK

-2953 EAFASSVVS
+2953 EAFATSVVS

-2996 KPVIGVFDLASNVG
+2996 KPVIGVFDLAANVG

-3023 ARDRVRMP
+3023 ARDRVRLP
-3031 RLIPADGVLVPYSDR
+3031 RLIPADGVLVPYSER
-3046 EALGQYWMKDLDNG
+3046 EAMGQYWMKDLDNG
-3060 AYREETYVAHLN
+3060 AYRGETYVAHLN

-3084 TKVISFWSNKL
+3084 TKIISFWSNKL

-3128 FIYIPDKSSQTWFFS
+3128 FIYIPDKSSQSWFFS

>member
-27 LDMNQVNYGI
+27 MDMNQLNFGI
-37 GQGQIT
+37 GQGKVT
-43 LSKLRLKRGAL
+43 LTNLRLKKGAL

-102 TYDPEEEERRAQAA
+102 TYDPEEEERRIQAA
-116 KFERLESA
+116 KFERLENA
-124 ELLHVRSQTDV
+124 ELLNVRPQSV
-135 SQDDTTQSQGLIAS
+135 SQGQECVHDPQSQGLIAS
-149 LVTKIVNNLQVTV
+149 LVTKIINNLQVTV
-162 RNIHIRYEDKLSV
+162 KNIHIRYEDKLSV

-180 TAGVTLAG
+180 AAGITLAS
-188 FTAVSVNDQW
+188 FTAVSVNETW

-226 CQSLAGLSYREF
+226 CQSLAGLPHREF
-238 VEKFTALIS
+238 IEKFTDLIS
-247 KGSNLAQHQFILKP
+247 KGGRTAPHQFILKP
-261 VSGEGKITMNHKLDK
+261 VSGEGKIKMNHKLDK

-294 DEHQYRDAISL
+294 DEHQYRDVISL

-314 QHQYQKYRPSAEEL
+314 QHQYQKYRPAVEEL
-328 QNNRPKA
+328 DSNRPKA
-335 LLQFATTAILDEVR
+335 LLRFATTAILDEVR

-362 RRDDRQRYVD
+362 RRDDRHRYVD

-377 QLGALSPAEIGM
+377 QLGSLSPADVGM

-425 ERKKQQPQK
+425 ERRRQQPQK
-434 QTSWSSW
+434 QGSWSSW
-441 IWGSSSSP
+441 IWGSSPAGSGSAP
-449 DSSNSSSSPDEAA
+449 NADEAA

-485 ALAESLDTPRDA
+485 ALAESLDIPRDA

-521 TEIISVVSDI
+521 TEIISVIFDI

-558 TANSA
+558 TLNSA

-581 ALPVDDKN
+581 TLPQQEDSI
-589 VLPGLPDPF
+589 PGLPDPF

-632 EAVYKFLKPPAS
+632 EAIYKFLKPPAS
-644 QLESVEALLNVAS
+644 QLESVEALLDAAS

-692 IVPEDVTSTKGKHL
+692 IVPEDVTTTKGKHL
-706 VIDAGHISIVSELA
+706 VVDAGHISIVSELA
-720 SKEAIQEI
+720 SKEAIKDIQS
-728 HAKRRKQYTAK
+728 KRHKKYSEE
-739 DYEHLESMMYDRLTV
+739 DYNRLDTMMYDRLTV
-754 KLQAAQFLV
+754 RLQAAQFLI
-763 GDDLNSCLKALRA
+763 GDDLDSCLKALR
-776 SEHDNLHL
+776 SKERDNLHL

-798 VPTAYNLARFKVSGH
+798 VPTAYRLARFKVSGH

-840 DDEAEPRAYSA
+840 DDETESRAYSA
-851 HRPSTT
+851 RRSSTN
-857 QRHASGAFKIPAG
+857 QRHASGAFKIPSG
-870 FFGASTD
+870 FFGAATE

-883 DDEDAQSVHSVV
+883 DDEDNHSI
-895 VRAPQK
+895 AIP
-901 AETPQE
+901 
-907 QGEGDDEFFEADP
+907 DP
-920 GAATDPALHQHVVE
+920 GTTNDPALHQHVVE
-934 IDLKVDALRASL
+934 IDFKVDTLRASL
-946 YKSMQ
+946 YKSAQ
-951 DGTEKSLGDLALQGF
+951 DGTEKPLGNVAFQGF
-966 ALDFAMEKYV
+966 DLEYAMEKYV
-976 MKVGVNLRSLS
+976 MKVDVNLRSVS
-987 IHVNQVGKEPLEF
+987 MHVNQVGKEPLEF
-1000 MSSPN
+1000 MSS
-1005 ELMSSADGPS
+1005 AAGPS
-1015 TEDLLT
+1015 TQDLLT

-1077 AGSAEA
+1077 SGKAEA
-1083 TPAPGTPEDGNATPE
+1083 TPAPGSPEDENGQPE
-1098 IVVDSGGSPEK
+1098 IVVNSGGSPEK

-1119 QVILINDDVRIATL
+1119 EVILLNDDVQIATL

-1140 AILLRSNTMRIN
+1140 AILLRANTMRIN

-1164 AIQTASPDFKKI
+1164 AIQMASPDFKKI

-1190 TYDPADHENYTGVK
+1190 TYDPADHETYTGVK

-1216 HYLEHTLRDAYL
+1216 HYLEHTLHDAYL
-1228 FTMKLAR
+1228 FLMKLAT

-1243 TEAAV
+1243 TEVAV

-1261 KISTPIVVFPNDA
+1261 SISTPIVVFPSDS
-1274 QHSLDVLTLRL
+1274 QHSRDVMTLRL
-1285 GALDAHNF
+1285 GALKAHNA
-1293 YEKDVDRIVAGL
+1293 YEKNDNRTIASL
-1305 HGIQLASRLYHGEE
+1305 RGIQLSSRSYDGGE
-1319 PAELKIVD
+1319 PADLKMVD
-1327 DIDIN
+1327 DIEID
-1332 ADVTQKGNIDRSK
+1332 AEVTQKGDIDRSK
-1345 DLDYPATQVAVKISD
+1345 NIDVPATQVAVKISD
-1360 VKLHLTQSQ
+1360 VRLHLTQSQ
-1369 YCLLINLL
+1369 YRFLIALL
-1377 QSIPKVF
+1377 QSVPKVF
-1384 ADVPEAEVTTPRLPS
+1384 ADVSDTEVAPPRLLS
-1399 PIPTPESDIS
+1399 PAPMPDDQDAQSAMTGPTS
-1409 QSSLSE
+1409 
-1415 ATSAVDLRPELS
+1415 TVDLRPELS
-1427 SQSVAS
+1427 SHPSAGET
-1433 RPWTSLDLVVTM
+1433 RPWTTVDLVVNIN
-1445 DAVKLHLYDAF
+1445 AVKLHLYDAQ
-1456 ATTMENVK
+1456 ATTPSNLK
-1464 EHGIARFVLKD
+1464 EHGIARFALND
-1475 NSLRLKMLSDGALE
+1475 NSLRLKILSDGALE
-1489 AQVILKSMTMNNT
+1489 AQIVLKSLTMNNT
-1502 RPGHSRFREIMPA
+1502 RPGNSRFREIMPA

-1523 MLLFTM
+1523 MLLYTM
-1529 SGGKNSQGL
+1529 SGGQNSQSL
-1538 AVLTVDSPEII
+1538 AVLTVDSPEVI
-1549 FAVDPVIALL
+1549 FAVDPVFALL
-1559 EFFTSA
+1559 DFFTSA
-1565 FTSQPQENG
+1565 FATQTQQSGEQAEAISTQDSQP
-1574 EDAEDVASPETQ
+1574 A
-1586 SSNSSSSV
+1586 SSSSTF
-1594 DFRIDLHDVSVSILE
+1594 DFRFDLHDVSVSILE
-1609 DDTHADTQ
+1609 DDTVSDTQ
-1617 AIKLSVKQL
+1617 AIRLSVKQL
-1626 LVSQQGV
+1626 LILITTHLQGV
-1633 FAVSVE
+1633 FAVSVSN
-1639 HVGMSLGRMG
+1639 VGMSLTRMG
-1649 KPAESVRFLDD
+1649 NPAESVRFLDD
-1660 LDFTL
+1660 LDFTF
-1665 TLDSRSS
+1665 TLDSRTSE
-1672 ASHQSTS
+1672 AHQSTS
-1679 IEVTALPIVFRASY
+1679 IEVNALPVVFRASY

-1699 MTIVNKAIEL
+1699 TTIVNKAIEL
-1709 YGKSSQSP
+1709 YGNSIQRQSSEP
-1717 EQSKAGSEKALT
+1717 ERPNSERALS
-1729 RPAMQSRKV
+1729 RPGLQSRKV
-1738 SRPTAS
+1738 SRATTSA
-1744 RIQPI
+1744 QPI
-1749 GSARVMMNKEQFKGS
+1749 GSARVVMNKEQFRGS

-1774 DLHEQPLLHLKVK
+1774 DLHEQPLLHLRIK

-1806 SVHTSYW
+1806 SVHISYW
-1813 NLANSHWE
+1813 NLSNSHWE
-1821 PLIDPWTLTAS
+1821 PLIDPWTFTAS
-1832 VARELP
+1832 LAKEDP
-1838 SGGMKMSINSNQ
+1838 AGGMKMSINSNQ
-1850 RLDVNVTMTFVEL
+1850 RLDVNITMTFVEL

-1868 SMLGTEGERVLE
+1868 SILGTEGERMLQ
-1880 KARGSYAPYKIWNR
+1880 KARGSYAPYRIWNR
-1894 TGYPLFI
+1894 TGYPLFV

-1909 INKETKSKQI
+1909 NTRETNAKQV
-1919 ANGKTIDWRFDDWK
+1919 ASGKTIDWRFDDWK

-1991 QGNVKMVVLR
+1991 QGNVKLVVLR
-2001 STYKVENNTLYPLE
+2001 STYKVENLTLYPLE
-2015 LTLVDETGQP
+2015 VTLVDETGQP
-2025 VYAVEKIVPGQDYAL
+2025 VYAVEKIAPGQDYAL

-2078 LRCPHTD
+2078 LRCPHND
-2085 QTEAAFRFQAW
+2085 QNEAAFRFQAW
-2096 ADADTNDIASR
+2096 AEADANDIASR
-2107 KLPRITLKLR
+2107 KLPRINLKLR

-2146 LRKGGVMPV
+2146 LRQGGVMPV

-2178 DFAIINTDGNSD
+2178 EFAIINTDGNSD
-2190 FDVENKLVLRDANG
+2190 FDVESKVVLRDAHG
-2204 RKLDLKLNYIHYPN
+2204 RKLDLRLNYIHYPN
-2218 SGGSFKVQVYSP
+2218 SGGSFKVQVYTP

-2240 FYVRPSRSTRVG
+2240 FAVRASRARVG
-2252 TSTDVAGETRLDV
+2252 TPNEIAGETRPDV
-2265 LSKPVPFMLSHPNDN
+2265 LARPTPFMLSHPSEN
-2280 GKDFAFKIGDSMWS
+2280 GKDFAFKIGDSVWS
-2294 QGVSFDAPTAETRL
+2294 QGVSLDAPTAETRL
-2308 VMAHQ
+2308 VMPHQ
-2313 TQRSDEI
+2313 SQKSDEI
-2320 HVGLSWT
+2320 HAGLSWT

-2348 NNFHQPLA
+2348 NNYSQQLA

-2368 TMDPEERRPL
+2368 TIEPGERCPL
-2378 HFLRIGDEK
+2378 HFLRVGEDQ
-2387 LLTVALPGLNAQWS
+2387 LLTVAFPGLNAQWS
-2401 PAINLED
+2401 SPINLED
-2408 IGRVH
+2408 IGTVH
-2413 FRLPTS
+2413 FRLAA
-2419 ESDQQVRLM
+2419 SDNSQQQRLM
-2428 RADVKIDGPTIF
+2428 RADIKIDGPTIF
-2440 VYLDEAT
+2440 VFLDEAK
-2447 EGWPFKIENDS
+2447 EGWPFTIENDS
-2458 DYSFSFSQTDRSRE
+2458 DYTFQFYQSDESRA
-2472 NAGPSAKPMPMYT
+2472 NAGPNAKPPLTYT
-2485 VPQKSNIDYAWDAP
+2485 VERKSKLDYAWDTP
-2499 AARDKRILLS
+2499 AARDKRIVLS
-2509 IQGSRREVDPME
+2509 FHKSRREVDIME
-2521 IGDLVPFRFAGDT
+2521 IGDLVPFRFAT
-2534 GTRVVSLDVRA
+2534 EHGTRIVSLDVRV
-2545 DGPQQVLRIS
+2545 DGPKQVLCIS
-2555 NYNAE
+2555 NYDAE
-2560 LSLYKPRR
+2560 YSLYKPRR
-2568 RSTVSLTRQDSMSSS
+2568 RNTGSISRQDSMSLS
-2583 QEAFEAVQETVSPTL
+2583 QSQDAFEAVQETVSPVL
-2598 TVSLDLHG
+2598 TVALDLHG
-2606 VGVSLVNRRMVEV
+2606 IGVSLTNKRMVEV
-2619 VYLSLNTLKFE
+2619 VYLSLNILKFE

-2665 PISQESKTVAA
+2665 PVSQESKTVAA

-2690 EHGVLFVKYCSVLL
+2690 EHGVFFVKYCSILL

-2713 DFLFSVY
+2713 DFLFAVY
-2720 DLTKIKGASWDVARE
+2720 DLTKINGASWDMTQE
-2735 DILLEHPEDI
+2735 DILLEAPEEI
-2745 PEPESTARGQDLYFE
+2745 PEPRAATRGQDLYFE
-2760 VLELQPIKLAISFMR
+2760 VLELQPIKLSISFMR
-2775 TERVSGEEKL
+2775 TERISGEEKL

-2800 AVGNVNDAPLEMNAL
+2800 AIGNVNDAPLEMNAL

-2820 RLTLPDLQSRI
+2820 RLKLPDLEERI
-2831 MYHYRQEVLRQLYR
+2831 MHHYRQEVLRQLYR

-2879 VHGNKDIGI
+2879 MHGNKDIGI

-2900 TVFGFSDSFT
+2900 TVFGLSDSLT

-2919 LSATTFDSEYQLK
+2919 LSATTFDSEYQLR

-2939 NRPRHAIYGVAAGA
+2939 NRPRHALYGVTAGA

-2991 IGAVT
+2991 LGAVT
-2996 KPVIGVFDLASNVG
+2996 KPVIGVFDLASNVT

-3023 ARDRVRMP
+3023 ARDRVRLP
-3031 RLIPADGVLVPYSDR
+3031 RLIPADGVLVPFSER
-3046 EALGQYWMKDLDNG
+3046 EALGQYWMKDLDHG

-3084 TKVISFWSNKL
+3084 TKVISFTSNRL
-3095 RLDWELPFTQ
+3095 RLEWELPFTQ

-3128 FIYIPDKSSQTWFFS
+3128 FVYIPDKSSQAWFFS

>member
-43 LSKLRLKRGAL
+43 LSKLRLKKGAL

-116 KFERLESA
+116 KFERLENA
-124 ELLHVRSQTDV
+124 ELLHMQSRSDV
-135 SQDDTTQSQGLIAS
+135 SQDSAQSQGLLAS
-149 LVTKIVNNLQVTV
+149 LVTKIINNLQVTV

-180 TAGVTLAG
+180 AAGVTLAG
-188 FTAVSVNDQW
+188 FTAVSVNEKW
-198 QPAFIDSKAGSV
+198 QPAFIDSKAGVV

-226 CQSLAGLSYREF
+226 CDSLAGLSYQEF
-238 VEKFTALIS
+238 VENFTALIS
-247 KGSNLAQHQFILKP
+247 KGNRLASHQFILKP
-261 VSGEGKITMNHKLDK
+261 VSGEGKIIMNHKLDK

-294 DEHQYRDAISL
+294 DDNQYRDAISL
-305 IDMYHFYIR
+305 VDMYHFYIR
-314 QHQYQKYRPSAEEL
+314 QHQYQKYRPAAEEFEK
-328 QNNRPKA
+328 NRPRA
-335 LLQFATTAILDEVR
+335 LLKFATTAILDEVR
-349 ERKRKWTWAYFAE
+349 DRRRRWTWEYFAE
-362 RRDDRQRYVD
+362 RRDDRHRYVD

-377 QLGALSPAEIGM
+377 HLGPLAPQDVAML
-389 FEALERKLSYEDLR
+389 EALERKLSYEDLR

-419 RRKVEE
+419 RRKLEE

-434 QTSWSSW
+434 QNTWSSW
-441 IWGSSSSP
+441 IWGSSSTSTGSASP
-449 DSSNSSSSPDEAA
+449 APSNEETA
-462 FTGEMTDE
+462 FTGEMTEE
-470 QRRQLY
+470 QRKELY
-476 EALDYDEKA
+476 AALDYDEKA
-485 ALAESLDTPRDA
+485 ALAESLDTPKDA

-502 KAQLNRGSFALK
+502 RAQLNRGSFALK

-521 TEIISVVSDI
+521 SEIVSVVFDI

-558 TANSA
+558 TQNTA

-575 QSEIVK
+575 QSDIVK
-581 ALPVDDKN
+581 ALPVEE
-589 VLPGLPDPF
+589 PGAAPELQDPF
-598 FFLKFERNPLDGRAD
+598 FFLKFENNPMDGRAD

-620 RYMEIVYHRGYV
+620 RYMEIVYHKGYV

-644 QLESVEALLNVAS
+644 QLESVEALLDVAS
-657 QTLESL
+657 QTLEGL
-663 QKETRIGL
+663 RKETRIGL

-692 IVPEDVTSTKGKHL
+692 IIPEDVTTTKGKHL
-706 VIDAGHISIVSELA
+706 VIDAGHISIGSELA

-728 HAKRRKQYTAK
+728 HAKRKQQYTEA
-739 DYEHLESMMYDRLTV
+739 DYKHLESMMYDRLTV
-754 KLQAAQFLV
+754 RLEAAQFLI
-763 GDDLNSCLKALRA
+763 GDDLDSCLKALR
-776 SEHDNLHL
+776 SEENDNLHL

-798 VPTAYNLARFKVSGH
+798 VPTAYTLARFKIAGH
-813 LPTLQ
+813 LPALQ

-834 VAIPHF
+834 VSIPNF
-840 DDEAEPRAYSA
+840 DDGAEQAPGRAYSA
-851 HRPSTT
+851 TKQSTS
-857 QRHASGAFKIPAG
+857 QRHASTAFKIPSG
-870 FFGASTD
+870 FFGPMPEE

-883 DDEDAQSVHSVV
+883 DDEDQAAV
-895 VRAPQK
+895 
-901 AETPQE
+901 TPKRRE
-907 QGEGDDEFFEADP
+907 AVERDEENDEFFEADP
-920 GAATDPALHQHVVE
+920 GTISNPALHQHVVE
-934 IDLKVDALRASL
+934 VDFKVDTLGATL
-946 YKSMQ
+946 YKSAP
-951 DGTEKSLGDLALQGF
+951 DGTEKPLGDVALQGF
-966 ALDFAMEKYV
+966 GLLYAMEKYV
-976 MKVGVNLRSLS
+976 MKVDVNLKSVS
-987 IHVNQVGKEPLEF
+987 MHVNQPGKEPLEF
-1000 MSSPN
+1000 V
-1005 ELMSSADGPS
+1005 SSAAGPS
-1015 TEDLLT
+1015 AADLLT

-1056 APEPVVT
+1056 APEPVLA
-1063 LYDFIMTTFVPQNN
+1063 LYDFIMTTFVPQ
-1077 AGSAEA
+1077 AGQKVEA
-1083 TPAPGTPEDGNATPE
+1083 PPSPDTPDGEDAPEV
-1098 IVVDSGGSPEK
+1098 VVDGGGPPEK

-1119 QVILINDDVRIATL
+1119 QVMLINDDVRIATL

-1140 AILLRSNTMRIN
+1140 AILLRANTMRIN

-1164 AIQTASPDFKKI
+1164 PIQTASPEFKQI

-1190 TYDPADHENYTGVK
+1190 TYDPQDHETYTGVK
-1204 SSISLQTGSLKV
+1204 SSISLKTGSLKV
-1216 HYLEHTLRDAYL
+1216 HYLEHSLHDAYL
-1228 FTMKLAR
+1228 FFMRLAK

-1253 IERMKFDV
+1253 IERMQFDV
-1261 KISTPIVVFPNDA
+1261 SISTPIVVFPADA
-1274 QHSLDVLTLRL
+1274 QHSLDVLTMRL
-1285 GALDAHNF
+1285 GALSARNA
-1293 YEKDVDRIVAGL
+1293 YENDGDRITAGL
-1305 HGIQLASRLYHGEE
+1305 HGIQLTSCLHYDDQ
-1319 PAELKIVD
+1319 PPVLKIVD

-1332 ADVTQKGNIDRSK
+1332 ADITQFGQIDRST
-1345 DLDYPATQVAVKISD
+1345 DLDRPDTQVSVKISD
-1360 VKLHLTQSQ
+1360 VRLHLTQSQ
-1369 YCLLINLL
+1369 YCLLIALS

-1384 ADVPEAEVTTPRLPS
+1384 ADVPEVDYE
-1399 PIPTPESDIS
+1399 PEST
-1409 QSSLSE
+1409 
-1415 ATSAVDLRPELS
+1415 TSADPADMQVVVSSPASTVDLRPELTPNPS
-1427 SQSVAS
+1427 SGTA
-1433 RPWTSLDLVVTM
+1433 RPWTSVDVVV
-1445 DAVKLHLYDAF
+1445 AVGAVRLHLYDAL
-1456 ATTMENVK
+1456 ATTQANLK
-1464 EHGIARFVLKD
+1464 EHGIARFALSD

-1489 AQVILKSMTMNNT
+1489 AQVVLKSMTMSNT
-1502 RPGHSRFREIMPA
+1502 RPGLSKFREIMPA
-1515 AQHERNQV
+1515 AQHERNQI

-1529 SGGKNSQGL
+1529 SGGQNPTGL
-1538 AVLTVDSPEII
+1538 AVLTVDSPEVI
-1549 FAVDPVIALL
+1549 FAVDPIIALL
-1559 EFFTSA
+1559 EFFASA
-1565 FTSQPQENG
+1565 FPSQPEQEG
-1574 EDAEDVASPETQ
+1574 EDAAADPEQMDT
-1586 SSNSSSSV
+1586 SASSSSI
-1594 DFRIDLHDVSVSILE
+1594 DFRLDLHDVSVCVLE
-1609 DDTHADTQ
+1609 DDTNAESQ
-1617 AIKLSVKQL
+1617 AIRLAVKQL

-1633 FAVSVE
+1633 FAVSVKQ
-1639 HVGMSLGRMG
+1639 VGMSLTRMG

-1660 LDFTL
+1660 VDLTL

-1672 ASHQSTS
+1672 AAHQSTS

-1699 MTIVNKAIEL
+1699 TTIVNKAIEL
-1709 YGKSSQSP
+1709 YGNSSKPAEP
-1717 EQSKAGSEKALT
+1717 ERPGIQKTPS
-1729 RPAMQSRKV
+1729 RPALHSRKV
-1738 SRPTAS
+1738 SRPTTS
-1744 RIQPI
+1744 RVQPV
-1749 GSARVMMNKEQFKGS
+1749 GNAHVVTNKEHFTGS

-1774 DLHEQPLLHLKVK
+1774 DLHEQPLLHLRVK

-1806 SVHTSYW
+1806 SVHVSYW
-1813 NLANSHWE
+1813 NLSNSHWE
-1821 PLIDPWTLTAS
+1821 PLIDPWTFTAS
-1832 VARELP
+1832 VAKESP
-1838 SGGMKMSINSNQ
+1838 TGGMKMSISATQ
-1850 RLDVNVTMTFVEL
+1850 RLDVNLTMTFVEL
-1863 ALATM
+1863 ALAT
-1868 SMLGTEGERVLE
+1868 SKMLGAEGERMLQ
-1880 KARGSYAPYKIWNR
+1880 KARGSYAPYRIWNR

-1901 WSDTEGSG
+1901 WSDTDGNHN
-1909 INKETKSKQI
+1909 NKETTAKQV

-1933 TMREHVSSSGRNSIG
+1933 TMREHVSSSGHNSLG
-1948 VQIVGKQWEHL
+1948 LQIVGKQWEHL
-1959 RSVPVDREG
+1959 RSIPVDREG

-1978 EKYAHRLVCEVKV
+1978 EKYAYRLVCEVKV
-1991 QGNVKMVVLR
+1991 QGNVKLVVLR
-2001 STYKVENNTLYPLE
+2001 STYKIENLTLYPLE
-2015 LTLVDETGQP
+2015 LTLVDEGGQP

-2040 PLDAVNQCR
+2040 PLDAVNRCR
-2049 VRVQPDQGFGYKWS
+2049 VRLQPDQGFGYKWS

-2078 LRCPHTD
+2078 LRCPHSD
-2085 QTEAAFRFQAW
+2085 PNEAAFRFQAW
-2096 ADADTNDIASR
+2096 AEADANDITNR

-2126 PYNLEYRIYDKDTDQ
+2126 PYNLEYRIYDKETDQ

-2155 HSVELGHLILLNI
+2155 HSVELGHLVLLNI

-2178 DFAIINTDGNSD
+2178 EFAIINTDANSD
-2190 FDVENKLVLRDANG
+2190 FDVENKLVLRDPNG
-2204 RKLDLKLNYIHYPN
+2204 RKLDLRLNYVHYPD

-2240 FYVRPSRSTRVG
+2240 FAVRTASARVG
-2252 TSTDVAGETRLDV
+2252 SPAEIAGDTRQDV
-2265 LSKPVPFMLSHPNDN
+2265 LAKPVPFLLSHPSDN
-2280 GKDFAFKIGDSMWS
+2280 GKDFMFKLGESTWS
-2294 QGVSFDAPTAETRL
+2294 QPISLDAPTAETRL
-2308 VMAHQ
+2308 VMPHQ
-2313 TQRSDEI
+2313 TQKTDEI

-2337 VITLAPRFIIK
+2337 VITLAPRFIVK
-2348 NNFHQPLA
+2348 NNFSQPLS
-2356 FREHGVAPRGRA
+2356 FREHGVVPHGLPPALNPG
-2368 TMDPEERRPL
+2368 EKRPL
-2378 HFLRIGDEK
+2378 HFMRMGEEK
-2387 LLTVALPGLNAQWS
+2387 LLTFAIPGLNAQWS
-2401 PAINLED
+2401 PPINLED
-2408 IGRVH
+2408 IGSVH
-2413 FRLPTS
+2413 FRLHAP
-2419 ESDQQVRLM
+2419 EGDQRIKLL
-2428 RADVKIDGPTIF
+2428 RADVKIEGPTIF
-2440 VYLDEAT
+2440 VFVDEAT
-2447 EGWPFKIENDS
+2447 EGWPFTIENDS
-2458 DYSFSFSQTDRSRE
+2458 DHTFTLSQMDQLHRE
-2472 NAGPSAKPMPMYT
+2472 SGQGSKTAPTYT
-2485 VPQKSNIDYAWDAP
+2485 VASRSSLDYAWDYP
-2499 AARDKRILLS
+2499 SARDKRIVLS
-2509 IQGSRREVDPME
+2509 INNSRREIDIME
-2521 IGDLVPFRFAGDT
+2521 IGDLVPFKFAGER
-2534 GTRVVSLDVRA
+2534 GTQTVSLDVRA
-2545 DGPQQVLRIS
+2545 DGHRQILRIT

-2560 LSLYKPRR
+2560 YSLYKPRR
-2568 RSTVSLTRQDSMSSS
+2568 RDTVSLARQDSISSSS
-2583 QEAFEAVQETVSPTL
+2583 QDAFEAIQETVAPTL
-2598 TVSLDLHG
+2598 VVSLDLQG
-2606 VGVSLVNRRMVEV
+2606 IGLSLINKRMVEV
-2619 VYLSLNTLKFE
+2619 VYSSLNALKFE
-2630 YANNP
+2630 YSNNP
-2635 VAQSVTLSCGSLQID
+2635 VAQSVTLSCGNLQID

-2659 VVLQPT
+2659 VLLQPT
-2665 PISQESKTVAA
+2665 PISQDSKAVAA
-2676 LPTVQASVIWLNDE
+2676 LPTVQASIIWLNDE
-2690 EHGVLFVKYCSVLL
+2690 EHGVFFVKYCSILL

-2713 DFLFSVY
+2713 DFLFALY
-2720 DLTKIKGASWDVARE
+2720 DLTKIKGASWDEGQE
-2735 DILLEHPEDI
+2735 DVLLQYPEEI
-2745 PEPESTARGQDLYFE
+2745 PEPQATARGQDLYFE
-2760 VLELQPIKLAISFMR
+2760 VLELQPIKLSISFMR

-2794 LNAITM
+2794 LNAVTM
-2800 AVGNVNDAPLEMNAL
+2800 AVGNVNDAALEMNAL

-2820 RLTLPDLQSRI
+2820 RLTLPDLQERI
-2831 MYHYRQEVLRQLYR
+2831 THHYRQEILRQLYR

-2879 VHGNKDIGI
+2879 MHGNKELGI

-2900 TVFGFSDSFT
+2900 TVFGFSDSLT

-2919 LSATTFDSEYQLK
+2919 LSATTFDSEYQLR

-2939 NRPRHAIYGVAAGA
+2939 NRPRHAIYGVTAGA

-2962 GVEGVVMKP
+2962 GVEGVVLKP

-2996 KPVIGVFDLASNVG
+2996 KPVIGVFDLAANVS

-3023 ARDRVRMP
+3023 ARDRVRLP
-3031 RLIPADGVLVPYSDR
+3031 RLIPADGVLVPYSER
-3046 EALGQYWMKDLDNG
+3046 EALGQYWMKDLEQGRFRD
-3060 AYREETYVAHLN
+3060 ETYVAHLN

-3084 TKVISFWSNKL
+3084 TRVLSFWSNKL
-3095 RLDWELPFTQ
+3095 RLEWELPFRQ

-3115 IKFAHKAGKQHDK
+3115 IKFAHKAGKENDK
-3128 FIYIPDKSSQTWFFS
+3128 FIFIPDKSSQTWFFS
-3143 QVASV
+3143 QIASV
-3148 VKAFNARRRM
+3148 VKAYNARRRM

>member
-43 LSKLRLKRGAL
+43 LSKLRLKKGAL

-102 TYDPEEEERRAQAA
+102 TYDPEEEERRTQAA
-116 KFERLESA
+116 KFERLENA
-124 ELLHVRSQTDV
+124 ELLSVRTQSDM
-135 SQDDTTQSQGLIAS
+135 SQDNPQSQGLIAS
-149 LVTKIVNNLQVTV
+149 LVTKIINNLQVTV

-180 TAGVTLAG
+180 AAGVTLAG
-188 FTAVSVNDQW
+188 FTAVSVNELW
-198 QPAFIDSKAGSV
+198 QPAFIDSKAGAV

-247 KGSNLAQHQFILKP
+247 KGGRTAPHQFILKP

-294 DEHQYRDAISL
+294 DDNQYRDVISL
-305 IDMYHFYIR
+305 VDMYHFYIR
-314 QHQYQKYRPSAEEL
+314 QHQYQKYRPSADEL
-328 QNNRPKA
+328 QGNRPKA

-362 RRDDRQRYVD
+362 RRDDRQRYVE
-372 LFKRK
+372 LFKKK
-377 QLGALSPAEIGM
+377 QLSSLSPLEVGM
-389 FEALERKLSYEDLR
+389 LEALERKLSYEDLR

-419 RRKVEE
+419 RRQLEE
-425 ERKKQQPQK
+425 ERKRNQPQK
-434 QTSWSSW
+434 QNSWSTW
-441 IWGSSSSP
+441 LWGASSSDNVGPSTEEP
-449 DSSNSSSSPDEAA
+449 A

-470 QRRQLY
+470 QRRELY
-476 EALDYDEKA
+476 EALDFDEKA

-521 TEIISVVSDI
+521 SDVISVVFDI
-531 FQATFLQRQDNF
+531 FQATFLQRPDNF

-558 TANSA
+558 TANTA

-575 QSEIVK
+575 QSQIVK
-581 ALPVDDKN
+581 TLPVEDRDHN
-589 VLPGLPDPF
+589 IPGLPDPF
-598 FFLKFERNPLDGRAD
+598 FFLKFEQSPLDGRAD
-613 SALTVRM
+613 NALTVRM
-620 RYMEIVYHRGYV
+620 RYMEIVYHKGYV
-632 EAVYKFLKPPAS
+632 EAVYKFFKPPAS
-644 QLESVEALLNVAS
+644 QLESVEALLDVAS
-657 QTLESL
+657 QTLETL

-671 EYALQTHKTV
+671 EYALQAHKTV

-692 IVPEDVTSTKGKHL
+692 IVPEDVTTTRCKHL
-706 VIDAGHISIVSELA
+706 VVDAGHISIISELA
-720 SKEAIQEI
+720 SKEAIRRIQ
-728 HAKRRKQYTAK
+728 AKRKKQYTDA
-739 DYEHLESMMYDRLTV
+739 DYKHLESMMYDRLKV
-754 KLQAAQFLV
+754 QLEAAQFLI
-763 GDDLNSCLKALRA
+763 GDDLDSCLKALR
-776 SEHDNLHL
+776 SDERDNLHL

-798 VPTAYNLARFKVSGH
+798 VPTAYTLARFKVSGH

-824 KYKALMRLID
+824 KYKSLMRLID

-840 DDEAEPRAYSA
+840 DDEAESRAYAAPRQSFA
-851 HRPSTT
+851 
-857 QRHASGAFKIPAG
+857 QRRASGAFKIPNG
-870 FFGASTD
+870 FFGASVE
-877 EYAIET
+877 EYALDSEEEDSQAVT
-883 DDEDAQSVHSVV
+883 PRSQDHQAEHEDD
-895 VRAPQK
+895 
-901 AETPQE
+901 
-907 QGEGDDEFFEADP
+907 GDEFFETDP
-920 GAATDPALHQHVVE
+920 GTPTNPALHQHVVE
-934 IDLKVDALRASL
+934 IDFKVDTLRASL
-946 YKSMQ
+946 FKSSQ
-951 DGTEKSLGDLALQGF
+951 DGSEKPLGNVAFQGF
-966 ALDFAMEKYV
+966 GLGFAMEQYV
-976 MKVGVNLRSLS
+976 MKVGVNLRSAS
-987 IHVNQVGKEPLEF
+987 IHINQVGKEPLEF
-1000 MSSPN
+1000 MSSFT
-1005 ELMSSADGPS
+1005 GP
-1015 TEDLLT
+1015 TDEDLLI

-1032 EYQPVYEGI
+1032 EFQPVYEGI

-1063 LYDFIMTTFVPQNN
+1063 VYDFIMTTFVPQNG
-1077 AGSAEA
+1077 AQAEVA
-1083 TPAPGTPEDGNATPE
+1083 VAPGSPEAESPTPE
-1098 IVVDSGGSPEK
+1098 IVVDGGVAPQK

-1119 QVILINDDVRIATL
+1119 QVNLINDDVHIATL

-1164 AIQTASPDFKKI
+1164 PVKTASPDFKKI

-1190 TYDPADHENYTGVK
+1190 TYDASECESYPGVK
-1204 SSISLQTGSLKV
+1204 SSFSLQTGSLKV
-1216 HYLEHTLRDAYL
+1216 HYLEHALHDAYAFL
-1228 FTMKLAR
+1228 MKLAK

-1243 TEAAV
+1243 TEVAV

-1261 KISTPIVVFPNDA
+1261 SVNTPIVVFPSDA
-1274 QHSLDVLTLRL
+1274 QHSLDVVILRL
-1285 GALDAHNF
+1285 GAFSAHNK
-1293 YEKDVDRIVAGL
+1293 YENDDSCITAGL
-1305 HGIQLASRLYHGEE
+1305 HGIQLASRLYYADE
-1319 PAELKIVD
+1319 PAELKMVD
-1327 DIDIN
+1327 DINID
-1332 ADVTQKGNIDRSK
+1332 AEVTQKANIDR
-1345 DLDYPATQVAVKISD
+1345 LQGNDYPATQVSIKISD
-1360 VKLHLTQSQ
+1360 VFANVSDADIGSPP
-1369 YCLLINLL
+1369 LL
-1377 QSIPKVF
+1377 
-1384 ADVPEAEVTTPRLPS
+1384 S
-1399 PIPTPESDIS
+1399 PVPTPGAQEGAQGVTLKIPDGAASG
-1409 QSSLSE
+1409 
-1415 ATSAVDLRPELS
+1415 VDLRPELS
-1427 SQSVAS
+1427 THPSIGEA
-1433 RPWTSLDLVVTM
+1433 RPYTSLDLVLTIS
-1445 DAVKLHLYDAF
+1445 AVKLHLYDAF
-1456 ATTMENVK
+1456 ATTPANVK
-1464 EHGIARFVLKD
+1464 EHGIARFALND
-1475 NSLRLKMLSDGALE
+1475 NTLRLKTLSDGALE
-1489 AQVILKSMTMNNT
+1489 AQVVLRSMTMNNT
-1502 RPGHSRFREIMPA
+1502 RSGSSKFREIMPA
-1515 AQHERNQV
+1515 AQHDRNQV
-1523 MLLFTM
+1523 MLLYTLS
-1529 SGGKNSQGL
+1529 SGQESHSL
-1538 AVLTVDSPEII
+1538 AILTIDSPEVI

-1559 EFFTSA
+1559 DFFTSA
-1565 FTSQPQENG
+1565 FMAKTD
-1574 EDAEDVASPETQ
+1574 EDEAGDQDAASSETQ
-1586 SSNSSSSV
+1586 TMATSSSI
-1594 DFRIDLHDVSVSILE
+1594 DFRVDLHDVSVCILE
-1609 DDTHADTQ
+1609 DDTNPESQ
-1617 AIKLSVKQL
+1617 AIRLTVKQL

-1633 FAVSVE
+1633 FAVSVS
-1639 HVGMSLGRMG
+1639 HVGMSLTRMG
-1649 KPAESVRFLDD
+1649 KPTESVRFLDD
-1660 LDFTL
+1660 LDLTF
-1665 TLDSRSS
+1665 TLDSR
-1672 ASHQSTS
+1672 ASEAHHSTS

-1699 MTIVNKAIEL
+1699 TAIVNKAIEL
-1709 YGKSSQSP
+1709 YGKSNQSQDKLESDGGVP
-1717 EQSKAGSEKALT
+1717 RPALT
-1729 RPAMQSRKV
+1729 SRKISKPTI
-1738 SRPTAS
+1738 SRA
-1744 RIQPI
+1744 QPF
-1749 GSARVMMNKEQFKGS
+1749 GSARVVMNKEQFKGS

-1774 DLHEQPLLHLKVK
+1774 DLHEQPLLHLRVK

-1806 SVHTSYW
+1806 SVHISYW
-1813 NLANSHWE
+1813 NIANSHWE
-1821 PLIDPWTLTAS
+1821 PFIDPWTFTTSIAK
-1832 VARELP
+1832 ETP
-1838 SGGMKMSINSNQ
+1838 SSGIKMTFNSNQ
-1850 RLDVNVTMTFVEL
+1850 RLNVNVTMTFVEL
-1863 ALATM
+1863 VLAVS
-1868 SMLGTEGERVLE
+1868 SMLGVEGDRLLQG
-1880 KARGSYAPYKIWNR
+1880 ARGSYAPYKIWNR

-1901 WSDTEGSG
+1901 WPDTEGG
-1909 INKETKSKQI
+1909 TNAKETSAKQI
-1919 ANGKTIDWRFDDWK
+1919 ANGKTVDWRFDDWK

-1948 VQIVGKQWEHL
+1948 LQIVGKQWEHL

-1991 QGNVKMVVLR
+1991 QGNVKLVILR

-2040 PLDAVNQCR
+2040 PLEAVNHCR
-2049 VRVQPDQGFGYKWS
+2049 VRIQPDQGFGYKWS
-2063 PAVRWEDLIAKRGFT
+2063 PAVRWEDLIAKRAFT

-2085 QTEAAFRFQAW
+2085 QNEAAFRFQAW
-2096 ADADTNDIASR
+2096 AEADANDITSR

-2141 NWRSY
+2141 NWKSY

-2190 FDVENKLVLRDANG
+2190 FDVESKLVLRDAHG
-2204 RKLDLKLNYIHYPN
+2204 RKLDLKLNYVHYPN
-2218 SGGSFKVQVYSP
+2218 SGGSFKVQVYTP

-2240 FYVRPSRSTRVG
+2240 FGVRPSRSTRMGG
-2252 TSTDVAGETRLDV
+2252 TADIAGETRPDV
-2265 LSKPVPFMLSHPNDN
+2265 LTKPIPFMLSHPTDN
-2280 GKDFAFKIGDSMWS
+2280 GKDFSFKVGDSTWS
-2294 QGVSFDAPTAETRL
+2294 QGISFDAPRAETRV
-2308 VMAHQ
+2308 VMPHQ
-2313 TQRSDEI
+2313 ENRSDEI
-2320 HVGLSWT
+2320 HTGLSWT

-2337 VITLAPRFIIK
+2337 VITLAPRFIVK
-2348 NNFHQPLA
+2348 NDFSQPLA
-2356 FREHGVAPRGRA
+2356 IREHGVAPRGRA
-2368 TMDPEERRPL
+2368 AIESGERRVL
-2378 HFLRIGDEK
+2378 NFLRVGADK

-2401 PAINLED
+2401 APINLED
-2408 IGRVH
+2408 IGTVH
-2413 FRLPTS
+2413 FHLPTS
-2419 ESDQQVRLM
+2419 ENGQQSRLM
-2428 RADVKIDGPTIF
+2428 RADIKIEGPTIF
-2440 VYLDEAT
+2440 VFLDEAT
-2447 EGWPFKIENDS
+2447 EGWPFIIENDS
-2458 DYSFSFSQTDRSRE
+2458 DLGFTIYQTDQARL
-2472 NAGPSAKPMPMYT
+2472 NAGPAAKPPPSYHVAPMAT
-2485 VPQKSNIDYAWDAP
+2485 LDYAWDYP
-2499 AARDKRILLS
+2499 AARDKRLVLIVN
-2509 IQGSRREVDPME
+2509 GSRREVDIME
-2521 IGDLVPFRFAGDT
+2521 IGDLVPFRSATDR
-2534 GTRVVSLDVRA
+2534 GTRIVSLDVRA
-2545 DGPQQVLRIS
+2545 DGPKQVLRIS

-2560 LSLYKPRR
+2560 LSLYKPKR
-2568 RSTVSLTRQDSMSSS
+2568 RSTASLGRQDSMSSS
-2583 QEAFEAVQETVSPTL
+2583 MDAFEAVQETVSPVL
-2598 TVSLDLHG
+2598 TVALDLHG
-2606 VGVSLVNRRMVEV
+2606 IGVSLVNKRLVEV
-2619 VYLSLNTLKFE
+2619 VYLSLNALKFE
-2630 YANNP
+2630 YSSNP

-2659 VVLQPT
+2659 VLLQPT
-2665 PISQESKTVAA
+2665 PITQESKTVAA
-2676 LPTVQASVIWLNDE
+2676 LPTIQASFIWLNDE
-2690 EHGVLFVKYCSVLL
+2690 EHGVFFVKYCSVLL
-2704 QALTVEADE
+2704 QALTIEADE
-2713 DFLFSVY
+2713 DFLFSLF
-2720 DLTKIKGASWDVARE
+2720 DLTKIKGASWDMAQE
-2735 DILLEHPEDI
+2735 DVLLQHPEDI
-2745 PEPESTARGQDLYFE
+2745 PEPRDISSGQELYFE
-2760 VLELQPIKLAISFMR
+2760 VLELQPIQLAISFMR
-2775 TERVSGEEKL
+2775 TERVSGEDQL
-2785 SLRNPFAVV
+2785 LLRNPIAVV
-2794 LNAITM
+2794 INAITM

-2820 RLTLPDLQSRI
+2820 RLAWPDLQDRI
-2831 MYHYRQEVLRQLYR
+2831 MHHYRQEVLRQLYR

-2879 VHGNKDIGI
+2879 MHGNKDIGI

-2919 LSATTFDSEYQLK
+2919 LSATTFDSEYQLR

-2962 GVEGVVMKP
+2962 GMEGIVLKP

-2991 IGAVT
+2991 IGVVT

-3023 ARDRVRMP
+3023 ARDRVRLP
-3031 RLIPADGVLVPYSDR
+3031 RVVPADGVLVPFSER
-3046 EALGQYWMKDLDNG
+3046 EALGQYWMKDLEQG
-3060 AYREETYVAHLN
+3060 AFRGETYVAHIN

-3084 TKVISFWSNKL
+3084 TKVLSFWSNKL
-3095 RLDWELPFTQ
+3095 KLEWELPFTQ

-3115 IKFAHKAGKQHDK
+3115 IKFAHKAGKQNDK
-3128 FIYIPDKSSQTWFFS
+3128 FVFIPDKSSQAWFFS